1 MFKKRKNVRKII
13 IILIALITVLGC
25 YIKFNKVTKDMYA
38 PTLKNVNAEE
48 SVGLGHGTI
57 NPIYKP
63 EWEKIKS
70 SFSASEGT
78 LTVTVKGSAY
88 QSQNIDANTD
98 INYASDV
105 ESQLKA
111 KDVTVFIDGVDV
123 TNTTIPAVNVNA
135 NSNITQPTVEVGGGT
150 KNQNATSQKNEIT
163 YTIRLSNLKEAIR
176 VSGKS
181 YTEWSGNIALKLAGR
196 GQDSSTYNANIL
208 TDEYGNQNMMEK
220 DTKGTWV
227 NVEIKDTKTDHNTD
241 NTMFADYQ
249 NPEIRYEYSTGNINY
264 SDKTLTVEFSIADKY
279 FSSTKLLKDDGNGNK
294 VVNQEEVNK
303 IQIALK
309 DEPDSQIN
317 GVVTKKIT
325 NVTEIKEER
334 DGKTVTV
341 GYKFTLVI
349 GGLQQ
354 KTKEG
359 TYRDYSGPM
368 SIQFPSSLAEDKSG
382 NTSNGKTITIGISD
396 PSKPTDPGEK
406 VVDVVNPVWEAKNVR
421 KIIDSTTGKMK
432 VSMDL
437 YGTDKYYQGNS
448 LTADKVQLW
457 VDGVNV
463 TASGSSTDIVK
474 SLTKV
479 KDLSENGLN
488 YGIHYKLEIAGLEES
503 NSKFNE
509 QRSKY
514 ATNTASGRVYREYS
528 GEMKVRIP
536 ENTLV
541 DQSNN
546 KNEALEVA
554 LNKIDTLKPEIIKVS
569 STKNT
574 TSGKETFVFDVVDK
588 NLKTTGLGTTV
599 AEANANKSKVT
610 VYVDGEVASSVTK
623 NYVQV
628 EALKATINGN
638 SKTVG
643 YRYTLELTNFP
654 KTRSSINY
662 DREYTD
668 WSGNVSIKFGAGIVT
683 DAGGTATDS
692 SGNAITI
699 EKNENVET
707 ELQGDFIDVV
717 KPDITYKYVEDATNT
732 TKSDI
737 NKTDK
742 TFTMVF
748 DITDKFYDETKSK
761 ALSIGDLTIKI
772 DNKDVDWTKVTKSLS
787 STNITNTVKVTENGV
802 VKSVTKVIG
811 KRYILKLSNLEQ
823 LQVKQGDKYLD
834 YSGVVTVVVPAS
846 KMVDTSNNANVAKT
860 ITSGINIPGGTG
872 TGKVVDVVDPLFE
885 KVSSSANAI
894 NKTVTLNFK
903 VTDKYFSTSTLTK
916 DNIQIFVNG
925 TETKTGLGINL
936 TSTKKEEERTV
947 NNVTSTVQYGIDY
960 TLTVTN
966 FASDVKQVKVVI
978 PQGVAKD
985 QSGNGNKKTEFILYN
1000 TLINTSKEE
1009 TASSGFL
1016 GSASSTNSKVKSIQ
1030 RQNIDSITF
1039 MDNIPDNIGYDAS
1052 LRNYKKD
1059 TAWDVSAQQDKSILA
1074 WYDTNA
1080 NGSLKVYIGSNS
1092 EIFANQDSTNLFA
1105 YIGYAEIC
1113 TSTDTINN
1121 LNLLNVTS
1129 VTKMYRMFRYTG
1141 YRSMTKLEL
1150 GNGFNTSNVENMSG
1164 MFEQT
1169 GYKAMTTLNLGGN
1182 FITNNVTDMSYM
1194 FNNCGHDKLGSL
1206 DLGGKFNT
1214 IKVRFMQGMFN
1225 STGWELMQ
1233 TLKLG
1238 DEFDTGNVEN
1248 MASMFCQTGRKALT
1262 ALNLGTK
1269 FKTYKVTNMSNMFN
1283 WIQKIEKLDLGG
1295 EFDTSLVTNME
1306 GMFWGTGYSG
1316 MTSFNL
1322 GDKFN
1327 TSSVTN
1333 MKSMFYDFA
1342 GTKLTTLDLGD
1353 KFYTTAV
1360 TDMTNMFY
1368 KTGSSAMTT
1377 IDLGPAFTKIASA
1390 NSGMFDNTGKSGAVT
1405 IYASEQ
1411 IYLDKNNFKTDTNA
1425 TTSAIEYTRGTINPK
1440 YRTEW
1445 TKEASELTIDNNN
1458 INNSKITVTLRGSTN
1473 PDAGIDHKSDV
1484 TSVLTANDVQVFI
1497 DGEEAT
1503 GITKS
1508 LSNAEAVT
1516 NTVTQANDVRQVLTL
1531 SGLNQGRVNG
1541 KSFQEW
1547 SGNITLKI
1555 NKKTLKDVYDN
1566 RNLSA
1571 IDTSG
1576 TMKEITISD
1585 DKKDKNESGTMFIDS
1600 IKPEFTYR
1608 ASDTKI
1614 IHGGK
1619 EEKVEITFDV
1629 IDKYFDAT
1637 YKNSASTALK
1647 KSDGTY
1653 DASKITVGIDD
1664 YDKTELNKA
1673 ITKKLEKVQDLTGTV
1688 NGTANTKVGERLKLT
1703 ITGLD
1708 SKDANGVGDGFKY
1721 SGYMTLAFK
1730 AGAIYD
1736 KSGNTNA
1743 GKTITIGRNEPGGSD
1758 TDKEV
1763 VDVVDP
1769 VWSLANADMNGGVV
1783 KIRIK
1788 DKFLIK
1794 DRSIFN
1800 VTADKIKVLA
1810 NGVESS
1816 EIGKRLSGPVEIV
1829 KDQEYEYTLALTNI
1843 TPEGGG
1849 YTEFTPT
1856 ETIVGG
1862 KAKYRN
1868 ENGGDISLEIEA
1880 GIVTDAYQ
1888 NSSNKQTLEVG
1899 NIDGTGPEVY
1909 DVQKTQ
1915 DEVNGKETIIFNV
1928 TDKNYYPDD
1937 TIALN
1942 ELSVLVDGK
1951 NVENEVTKKITKT
1964 VPIKTILDGEVKTV
1978 GHQYTVEIS
1987 SIVETDAEFKA
1998 SGRDYREL
2006 SGTLQ
2011 LKIAENASK
2020 DIKGNTIN
2028 PDTTTISDF
2037 VDFIKPEVRY
2047 KYSNSDID
2055 YDGKTFK
2062 MEFDIV
2068 DKYLSSI
2075 TLNDVSQL
2083 KILIDGEE
2091 PNWDSTGVHGVTKNL
2106 TYTETKA
2113 TINGQSKTVGRHYT
2127 LKLSHLEQLEK
2138 LAGKDTMDYSGIITV
2153 AIPGD
2158 VAKDTTNHKNAGT
2171 TITSGI
2177 NILSGETT
2185 TDGKVVDVVD
2195 PIWERVS
2202 STASAVNQTA
2212 TITVKGTDKYFK
2224 SSNLTAND
2232 IKVFVNGA
2240 EVTTNINKSITDA
2253 KQPVYASDG
2262 ITKIGESYTVS
2273 LSGSG
2278 LAKDANQI
2286 KIQIQPNTITDNS
2299 GNTNKPTELLVF
2311 NTLRKTDT
2319 ETKATSGFLGSAS
2332 STNSK
2337 IKAIQRQNIDNITF
2351 MDNIPS
2357 SIYDKS
2363 AKKIVNEDTTWDV
2376 SAMQDKSILAWYTT
2390 NSNGSLK
2397 VYIGSDNEIFGNY
2410 NSSYL
2415 FAYIGYSRKCT
2426 SQNTISNLNLLNTNS
2441 VTNMEAVFRDTGY
2454 QSMKSLN
2461 LGDNFITSNATTMS
2475 HIFFETGYNAMTTLN
2490 LGTNFDT
2497 SKVTNMDS
2505 VFNCTGIKA
2514 LTTLDLGT
2522 KFDTS
2527 KVTNMRRMFQAT
2539 GAMNMTSLKL
2549 GKTFITKNV
2558 TNMERM
2564 FMLTGYA
2571 KMPTLD
2577 LGEEFDTSKVTT
2589 MELMFGM
2596 TGYNAM
2602 QSLDL
2607 KDKFNTKNVT
2617 NMNYMFWKTG
2627 YTAMKTL
2634 NLGSNFDT
2642 SNVTSMRSMFMETGY
2657 TEMESLDLGDK
2668 FNVDKVEEMY
2678 SMFKNTGYSK
2688 LTLLDLGPMFRR
2700 IPSGYVSQTT
2710 DMLPDL
2716 STNKDV
2722 KTNIPAHNGY
2732 DGMFDGTGKT
2742 KEIKIQASE
2751 QIYFDRNNF
2760 KLNTD
2765 ATSSTINYT
2774 RGTIN
2779 PKYRTE
2785 WIKEASELTIDNSN
2799 LKNSKITVTLRGRTN
2814 AEAGKDFTS
2823 NVTSSLTADKIHVY
2837 FDGVESETVTKSIAT
2852 ATTIKNATTGA
2863 NDVTQVLTISGLDD
2877 VRKDGKTYTEWS
2889 GNISLKIDK
2898 KTLKDDTYSNQNLSA
2913 IDTSG
2918 TMTDIVI
2925 KEAENIEANK
2935 TGTMFIDSIRPE
2947 FTYVYSNTDID
2958 KENKSVT
2965 VDFSVSDKYFNKSTL
2980 LDKVND
2986 IVVKLT
2992 DTDPETTIPNNKIQK
3007 ELTKIDDI
3015 EDTINGNTVTVG
3027 EKYRLVITGLQQQTA
3042 DGKYRDYSGPISISI
3057 PAGVATDK
3065 SGNSNVEKVI
3075 SIGVNEPGGSKSD
3088 EKIVDVVDP
3097 LWKAENINIDHTNK
3111 VVTVDLIGTDKYLD
3125 GTNSKLTTDNIKVYV
3140 DNEEVTTKNNV
3151 VKSLSPVE
3159 KLTETRDGKS
3169 VQYGV
3174 KYTLTLSNWEEA
3186 TKQTAKNKEFFEWS
3200 GTTKITIAEGT
3211 LRDLPQEDLPDTVAK
3226 KYNTSKEQ
3234 TFELGYVDFIKPKI
3248 EKVSSTK
3255 NASAKTETFE
3265 FNVIDKYLDTSDL
3278 VTTGEISVYVD
3289 GELVPTS
3296 QITRTLTKESD
3307 INGTVNGTTK
3317 VVGHKYKLVL
3327 SNLEQARKT
3336 INYDREY
3343 SDWSGNFSIKVAEGA
3358 VKDTNTPTPNKND
3371 ETTIDGDFVDFIK
3384 PNVTYKYA
3392 EGNIDYTNKTFTM
3405 VFDITDKHY
3414 ASSSLTLDDL
3424 TIKVDGETPNW
3435 DNTGVHGVVK
3445 ELTSTELKN
3454 NVNGTSK
3461 TIGKRYTLKLSHLEQ
3476 LEKLAGK
3483 ETMDYSGVI
3492 TVAIPADKVA
3502 DTSNNK
3508 NNAATITSGIEF
3520 KGESGYGDIKAPSNN
3535 TIMAIGGNASGSGVS
3550 GEYAGMKVYSASISN
3565 ENGVISS
3572 YDATNNTG
3580 NGHSNSATTWKDLT
3594 GSNNGTI
3601 NGATWESDYL
3611 SFDGTN
3617 DWVSLGKMSLTK
3629 QATLELTLS
3638 IDSIQ
3643 SGNKYVL
3650 NNFESGGV
3658 GIFLSNGY
3666 PVFQVY
3672 SSSQNKYINIKAP
3685 SALTVGEKTNIKG
3698 IYDGNQIYLYIN
3710 GQPVKGTVVDVVDP
3724 IWEKV
3729 SSSVKIKDQT
3739 ATIVAKG
3746 TDKFFASSNLTADKI
3761 KLVIDDKEITEGVDI
3776 KVGTSTPVYTEDG
3789 TTRIGDQYTITVS
3802 GSGLNF
3808 TTSQVKIRIGT
3819 NTITDNSGNTNKTTD
3834 LILFTT
3840 LKETNTETEATSAF
3854 LGNDTIERQNI
3865 ENVTFV
3871 DNIPSSVYDVSAK
3884 EFKDATAWDVSAA
3897 QDKSII
3903 AWYTKNA
3910 NESIKVYIGSEDEIF
3925 GNTDSSYLFSYIG
3938 YSSKCTATETITNI
3952 NLLNVGNVDNMARMF
3967 RNTGY
3972 NAMTNLDLGDNF
3984 DTSNVT
3990 NMSYMFA
3997 GTGSK
4002 KMTTFNLG
4010 NAFNTSEVTDMSYM
4024 FNETGK
4030 TAMQALNLVDGFDTI
4045 KVTNMSHMFD
4055 STGYTAMKTLNLGSA
4070 FNTSIVENMS
4080 GMFQNTGFTAM
4091 TSLDLGSKFKTSKV
4105 KDMSYMFANTG
4116 HNAMTSLKLGSEFDT
4131 TLVTNMREMF
4141 NGCGQ
4146 AELTS
4151 LDLGTKFNTKNVTDM
4166 NAMFANCGT
4175 KITKLDLGDVF
4186 YTTKVKDMYH
4196 MFYNCGS
4203 SLMTELDLGP
4213 AFTRI
4218 PNDSI
4223 TGTSKDVNG
4232 DNVPAHNGYD
4242 GMFDETGKPAEI
4254 KIQVSEQIY
4263 LNKNDFKLNT
4273 DATDSIINYTRG
4285 TINPKYRTE
4294 WIKEASALAI
4304 DKDNLENSKITVTL
4318 RGRTNAEAGKD
4329 FTSNVTSSLTAD
4341 KIHVYFDGEEATDI
4355 TKDIATAT
4363 TTKNATTGANDVLQ
4377 VITLSNLEE
4386 TLRQKGKNYKEW
4398 SGNISLKIDKKTL
4411 KDTTYNN
4418 QNLQAIDTSGTMEDI
4433 VIKEAENIS
4442 ANTTGTM
4449 FADYIRPEFT
4459 YEYSNTNIDYDKK
4472 NVTVVFDIT
4481 DKYFKESAITLDN
4494 TTIQV
4499 DGVEPDW
4506 TKVTRTFS
4514 KKKLEADQTVGDIT
4528 YKANGDIYTTI
4539 NGKQQKIGERYE
4551 LKLDGLET
4559 QNGEGYSGN
4568 VTLAFPAGALNAN
4581 GTLKNGIVDESGNL
4595 NSAKTITIGIDD
4607 PATHPEHKDP
4617 VVVDVVNPLWSYGT
4631 STINRVRNGAEA
4643 DTVDVTII
4651 GSDKYYSTN
4660 TLTTDKIKVYVDD
4673 QLESSITKNLEEITD
4688 KTILKQLATKQGL
4701 ADVDNL
4707 KFVGYKLT
4715 LGNFGKINGVT
4726 KVVIDAGTIEDESG
4740 NKNIETSIPV
4750 GNPEWVENGD
4760 DSENPIY
4767 PAFRNNIVDFIKPV
4781 IKYTYSAVEGATNPD
4796 IDYEAKTLTV
4806 KFTVTDKYIRE
4817 DSIMNADGTLNAN
4830 NIRIKVAGTDLTE
4843 QLHTTVTSQPLT
4855 DGTGTEYTFV
4865 VSNFELVYDEAN
4877 KYQDYSGAVDFVFT
4891 AEKVDDTSGNKNSAT
4906 TITLDYDDGDD
4917 PDNPVIVDVIDPLVE
4932 RTADKLSALN
4942 ANGVI
4947 NRDITNETGTVSLRI
4962 RISDKYLD
4970 QALLQNAVN
4979 VQKMKVKVVKPDGEI
4994 VYPET
4999 ITKQVSQ
5006 VSKQATSVI
5015 YQIVLGVFG
5024 DNEGVTSVIIPEGVV
5039 IDKYGNKNKETE
5051 VLVGNATWTESG
5063 DSKGEYTAF
5072 RNSIVDFTRPVWEYS
5087 TSSITR
5093 DRNGETGTVTVKI
5106 LGRDKY
5112 YLKDTL
5118 TEDKILV
5125 YVDNSK
5131 NPSRPV
5137 STITKQ
5143 LTKIT
5148 DSAELDGA
5156 DTGYLLT
5163 LGNFETH
5170 DGAVKISIADNTIK
5184 DTSGNGNKITEFSV
5198 GNKNWVETDI
5208 SDNADNPKYT
5218 AFRNSIVDFIKPTIR
5233 YQYSEGTNPVIDR
5246 DKKQV
5251 KITFDA
5257 VDTNFLESDILSAD
5271 DIKQILVDDYD
5282 VTETITKELT
5292 SSDITDGS
5300 GNGIR
5305 YTLTLS
5311 NFEIDSNLENEI
5323 FRRHSGKIEFV
5334 IGANMVRDTSGNA
5347 NIETKIVVDN
5357 DNGDDSDNYI
5367 RVDFIKPKLFY
5378 KEKFISWAKRYATV
5392 TISGTDRFYDL
5403 NTKLTAN
5410 DITIYTLN
5418 RNGEYVQRNDFN
5430 VEVTPV
5436 KNEYGYDFVVKLNNF
5451 EEEFRQLKI
5460 SIPAGKIGDLD
5471 GNTNEAKDIFVD
5483 LDNKKPVW
5491 KYISTDTSE
5500 FETKGKISFTVK
5512 GQDTFL
5518 DLSKSNLAISN
5529 VNILKD
5535 GTDLTNVD
5543 NITVNYLGADD
5554 TEVSKT
5560 YRIDVTGLT
5569 EIGAYSLVI
5578 EKATLVDEF
5587 NNESATTTISFSK
5600 SAISSNTDNYTAVTY
5615 YASPDL
5621 EQVHQAYVHEL
5632 MSVNETGT
5640 NGQSTTYR
5648 ASSIGEIYNNGNNT
5662 LFAEPFK
5669 YRNGT
5674 QQAYSFKGWAEANE
5688 KGFSADDATIYNLY
5702 EEIPNTVTHLNAI
5715 WQQATVVF
5723 VSKSGDNS
5731 NDGKSPDT
5739 PVKDLKTA
5747 YSKLNTNGTASTDI
5761 IVIMDKIE
5769 WNSSDTL
5776 TGNATI
5782 TNLYAGVDYRAEND
5796 AELKISSNMN
5806 INGDITFDNIK
5817 LYSDS
5822 TKVSDGSDYLAKGD
5836 YSNVLV
5842 TNYGD
5847 VILGRGISTPDGK
5860 YTFGAVVGGNYKD
5873 ETTKNTIGIHTVIAE
5888 AGKYNDI
5895 IIGSSLNTPTTSRK
5909 YVSHQVI
5916 LGTMK
5921 ESAISRN
5928 EKLTI
5933 TGYLSM
5939 GELEDRCYP
5948 YNRDG
5953 SQDTTLGYTR
5963 YYAIAKVYSV
5973 LFTGE
5978 NKFNKASEDA
5988 SIYMRSINGFDDGK
6002 IEFDMYG
6009 GNITGSIYG
6018 GARMAT
6024 TKDKTNPAQPDANM
6038 LNFYGGQIAGDIFGH
6053 GDSDTSTGNSII
6065 NLQGRVDITGN
6076 IFGGS
6081 NTATVAQGKV
6091 TGDTNVTV
6099 DSSITIK
6106 GNIYGGSKGVIEN
6119 TTINLN
6125 TGLITGSTYVNL
6137 NAGTVQGDIF
6147 GGGYNS
6153 GATSTSNVTINNG
6166 NVTGSIYGGAY
6177 QNQVRSAER
6186 VKLYGGT
6193 VNNIYGGN
6201 VLTSVSQLNSDNS
6214 SDNVTITIG
6223 STDKTTTPTV
6233 NGTIFGNGKTNRAGT
6248 VEIQLIK
6255 CSTVP
6260 TVYGGS
6266 EGSGIT
6272 NETNIY
6278 LKGMTVGTVYGSSK
6292 DAGTTASSYIFLQS
6306 GTATDVYGGGY
6317 GGNTTTSNVKLQG
6330 SATVKNIYGGA
6341 NTEGSVTTSNVDLTS
6356 GNITNAFGGGNRVGT
6371 TNTNITLNGV
6381 RIESIHGG
6389 SKWNGVTQNTNV
6401 VLNSG
6406 RVEYVYGAG
6415 YDIGATN
6422 TTVTQNGAT
6431 AINIYGGCEGVTI
6444 NNTPET
6450 TNSVVNIKNAYVKN
6464 VYGGNMGRGTV
6475 KYATINVS
6483 GNSTISGNI
6492 FGGGYQSNIGK
6503 SGAEGSATINITGG
6517 TFYND
6522 IVGGSER
6529 GVVYGTTNINIGKET
6544 VADTSLQGARIIISG
6559 NVYGAGD
6566 AINKN
6571 YSENSVVGSTKI
6583 NMFNSTSS
6591 PITFE
6596 NSIFGAGNG
6605 ANYQAKNSKDE
6616 SIVKIKGFGS
6626 SADSYKMTSIERTGK
6641 VYIQSSYLEL
6651 TGAQNE
6657 YNLYKNTSYT
6667 LNRITNGLALL
6678 DNSTLYTQRG
6688 FNMVGGFES
6697 LISTGDDSTTKETAT
6712 IANDTVTRNVDNRIY
6727 TFEGVNLIFATQEG
6741 DLADKYNEDIWGDVN
6756 GMAFFGMYRLDR
6768 KTGKKEYDIYDPDI
6782 KKATATNMFAN
6793 GTYIEGR
6800 HKANHDYTVDGFYTN
6815 VDAGTG
6821 IVPQVIDVI
6830 DHGTYYDWIIG
6841 ADIVNYSTSLIASTY
6856 STYSMAD
6863 LDLNFKQFVDNVSY
6877 NGTTF
6882 TVDRVSTNAFD
6893 KDTSLVNKLT
6903 IPTYSENAN
6912 NTFALTMQTSSSGWL
6927 KAGTTNLYT
6936 DSYGSFDGDKVYKAD
6951 NSADAGNLRFKLFNS
6966 INVSDTKDLGY
6977 VNIVL
6982 TGKARTG
6989 EDATTG
6995 KVFKV
7000 VIAVNIQ
7007 SLYEEQDNNYV
7018 PRFTDTIDVESTYT
7032 TDSTVA
7038 MTYTLYRT
7046 GLEEQADV
7054 YTSGDYRVL
7063 SSTTPLPKGTKVTL
7077 RDYGQGDDVNKVYY
7091 YQVASDTDYDATD
7104 NTSGST
7110 RYLYNLSKFTDIG
7123 GTASSAKY
7131 ANENSKYYHAGADE
7145 EGKGYALEKYDV
7157 SIDFMDSNLDT
7168 NKLAQETYLELR
7180 DSSGT
7185 KKLGNGDKTI
7195 QYNLYN
7201 QKAVMSEAVV
7211 TDSGK
7216 TSYSVF
7222 ENLTIPFT
7230 FDSSLLEQKTS
7241 NGTNIQDTKYYNK
7254 KTGIA
7259 IELVDEQGER
7269 IKAPDVQNLKL
7280 TDNSDSKY
7288 YTSGADGVIRVP
7300 LSDGCAKIKNSYSL
7314 SMSQV
7319 SVPAGQYIARIYFFA
7334 SDDGEHFGGEVTEV
7348 KELYITFIN
7357 KKLGLAG
7364 LESVDGSRIIN
7375 KNTCENLDGGKGLDL
7390 TVKIGS
7396 PTNDTNI
7403 RVELYKRNATY
7414 TTAEDGTTTYNGISY
7429 TPVDLK
7435 DYLKDLNGTE
7445 WKTPEDYEGQGLIT
7459 EDGCTE
7465 YMVMEKKQH
7474 QTPSQGEN
7482 IETIDFE
7489 KAIKEGISTGE
7500 YKLVFK
7506 AYYNNTLIQ
7515 TIRKTFIVVP

>member
-48 SVGLGHGTI
+48 NVGLGHGTI

-150 KNQNATSQKNEIT
+150 KNQNTTSQKNEIT
-163 YTIRLSNLKEAIR
+163 YTIRLSNLKEAVR

-196 GQDSSTYNANIL
+196 GKDSSTYNANIL
-208 TDEYGNQNMMEK
+208 TDEYGNQSMMEK
-220 DTKGTWV
+220 DTNGTWV

-325 NVTEIKEER
+325 NVTELTEER

-359 TYRDYSGPM
+359 TYRDYSGPI

-382 NTSNGKTITIGISD
+382 NTSKGKTITIGISD
-396 PSKPTDPGEK
+396 PSKPTDPGET
-406 VVDVVNPVWEAKNVR
+406 VVDVVNPVWEAKNIK
-421 KIIDSTTGKMK
+421 KIIDNSTGKMN

-437 YGTDKYYQGNS
+437 YGTDKYYKENS

-463 TASGSSTDIVK
+463 TASENTTEIVK

-488 YGIHYKLEIAGLEES
+488 YGIHYKLEISGLEETD
-503 NSKFNE
+503 NKFNE

-536 ENTLV
+536 ENTII
-541 DQSNN
+541 DNSSN

-610 VYVDGEVASSVTK
+610 VYVDGEEASSVTK
-623 NYVQV
+623 NYVKV
-628 EALKATINGN
+628 EELKATINGN

-654 KTRSSINY
+654 KTRSLIDY

-683 DAGGTATDS
+683 DEGGTATDS

-717 KPDITYKYVEDATNT
+717 KPDITYKYVEDATNP

-748 DITDKFYDETKSK
+748 DMTDKFYDETKSK
-761 ALSIGDLTIKI
+761 VLSIDDLIIKI
-772 DNKDVDWTKVTKSLS
+772 DNKDVDWTKVSKSLS
-787 STNITNTVKVTENGV
+787 SINITNTVKITENGV

-811 KRYILKLSNLEQ
+811 KRYTLKLSDLEQ

-834 YSGVVTVVVPAS
+834 YSGVVTVVVPAN
-846 KMVDTSNNANVAKT
+846 KMVDTSNNTNVAKT

-885 KVSSSANAI
+885 KVSSSANSI
-894 NKTVTLNFK
+894 NKTATLNFK

-916 DNIQIFVNG
+916 DNIQIFING
-925 TETKTGLGINL
+925 AETKSGLEVSL
-936 TSTKKEEERTV
+936 TREDKQEERTV
-947 NNVTSTVQYGIDY
+947 NNVTSTVTYGIDY

-985 QSGNGNKKTEFILYN
+985 QSENGNKKTEFILYN
-1000 TLINTSKEE
+1000 TLINTSQEE
-1009 TASSGFL
+1009 NANSGFL
-1016 GSASSTNSKVKSIQ
+1016 GSASSTNNKVKSIQ

-1052 LRNYKKD
+1052 LRDYKKD

-1074 WYDTNA
+1074 WYDTNE
-1080 NGSLKVYIGSNS
+1080 NGSLKVYIGSDS
-1092 EIFANQDSTNLFA
+1092 EIFANQNSTNLFA

-1121 LNLLNVTS
+1121 LNLLNVIS
-1129 VTKMYRMFRYTG
+1129 VTNMSKMFRYTG
-1141 YRSMTKLEL
+1141 YRAMTKLEL

-1169 GYKAMTTLNLGGN
+1169 GYVAMIALNLGEN

-1194 FNNCGHDKLGSL
+1194 FSNCGHDKLGSL
-1206 DLGGKFNT
+1206 DLGNNFNTAGVLYMQDMFRATGRESMETLNLGGKFDTSSAKNMEAMFKET
-1214 IKVRFMQGMFN
+1214 GYTLMKSLDLKGLFKTGSVTNMQMMFDR
-1225 STGWELMQ
+1225 TGYQ
-1233 TLKLG
+1233 KL
-1238 DEFDTGNVEN
+1238 E
-1248 MASMFCQTGRKALT
+1248 S
-1262 ALNLGTK
+1262 LNLGTE
-1269 FKTYKVTNMSNMFN
+1269 FNTSAVTNMNYMF
-1283 WIQKIEKLDLGG
+1283 QMTGHEQM
-1295 EFDTSLVTNME
+1295 TSL
-1306 GMFWGTGYSG
+1306 
-1316 MTSFNL
+1316 NL

-1327 TSSVTN
+1327 TSNVTE
-1333 MKSMFYDFA
+1333 MKSMFNET
-1342 GTKLTTLDLGD
+1342 GNNKLTSLDLGD
-1353 KFYTTAV
+1353 QFYTAKV
-1360 TDMTNMFY
+1360 TSMTNMFKY
-1368 KTGSSAMTT
+1368 TGNQALLTL
-1377 IDLGPAFTKIASA
+1377 DLGPAFSKIAA
-1390 NSGMFDNTGKSGAVT
+1390 DNTYMFVNTGKWAKLV

-1411 IYLDKNNFKTDTNA
+1411 IYLDRNNFKLDTTA

-1445 TKEASELTIDNNN
+1445 TKEASTLTIDNNN
-1458 INNSKITVTLRGSTN
+1458 INKSKITVTLRGSTN
-1473 PDAGIDHKSDV
+1473 PEAGIDHKSDV

-1555 NKKTLKDVYDN
+1555 NKKTLKDIYDN

-1614 IHGGK
+1614 THGGK

-1653 DASKITVGIDD
+1653 DGSKITVGIDD
-1664 YDKTELNKA
+1664 YDKTELNNA

-1708 SKDANGVGDGFKY
+1708 SKDADGVGDGFKY
-1721 SGYMTLAFK
+1721 SGYMTLAFN

-1743 GKTITIGRNEPGGSD
+1743 GKTITIGRNDPGGSD

-1794 DRSIFN
+1794 DQSIFN

-1862 KAKYRN
+1862 TAKYRN

-1942 ELSVLVDGK
+1942 ELSVLVDEK
-1951 NVENEVTKKITKT
+1951 NVENEVTKKITKI

-2011 LKIAENASK
+2011 LKIAEDASK
-2020 DIKGNTIN
+2020 DTKGNTIN

-2047 KYSNSDID
+2047 KYSESDID
-2055 YDGKTFK
+2055 YAGKSFT

-2262 ITKIGESYTVS
+2262 ITKIGESYTIS

-2299 GNTNKPTELLVF
+2299 NRTNKATDLLVF
-2311 NTLRKTDT
+2311 NALRKTDT
-2319 ETKATSGFLGSAS
+2319 ETEATSGFLGSAS

-2390 NSNGSLK
+2390 NANGSLK

-2441 VTNMEAVFRDTGY
+2441 VTNMEAMFRDTGY

-2475 HIFFETGYNAMTTLN
+2475 HMFFETGYNAMTTLN

-2505 VFNCTGIKA
+2505 VFNCTGIEA

-2564 FMLTGYA
+2564 FMLTGYV

-2700 IPSGYVSQTT
+2700 IPSGYVSKTT

-2716 STNKDV
+2716 STNKEV

-2732 DGMFDGTGKT
+2732 DGMFDGTGKAG
-2742 KEIKIQASE
+2742 EIKIQASE
-2751 QIYFDRNNF
+2751 QIYFDRKNF

-2765 ATSSTINYT
+2765 ATSSTIKYEN
-2774 RGTIN
+2774 GTIN

-2785 WIKEASELTIDNSN
+2785 WVKEASELTIDNSN

-2877 VRKDGKTYTEWS
+2877 ARKDGKTYTEWS

-2898 KTLKDDTYSNQNLSA
+2898 KTLKDDTYNNQNLSA

-2947 FTYVYSNTDID
+2947 FTYIYSNTDID

-3065 SGNSNVEKVI
+3065 SGNSNVAKVI

-3226 KYNTSKEQ
+3226 KYNTSKAQ
-3234 TFELGYVDFIKPKI
+3234 TFELGHVDFIKPKI

-3278 VTTGEISVYVD
+3278 VTTDEISVYVD

-3296 QITRTLTKESD
+3296 QIKRTLTKESE
-3307 INGTVNGTTK
+3307 ISGTVNGTDK
-3317 VVGHKYKLVL
+3317 IIGHKYKLVL
-3327 SNLEQARKT
+3327 SDLEQVRKS

-3384 PNVTYKYA
+3384 PNVTYKYSTSD
-3392 EGNIDYTNKTFTM
+3392 IDYGNKTFTM

-3414 ASSSLTLDDL
+3414 ASSSLTLNDL

-3445 ELTSTELKN
+3445 ELTSTELEN
-3454 NVNGTSK
+3454 NVNGASK
-3461 TIGKRYTLKLSHLEQ
+3461 VIGKRYTLKLSHLEQ
-3476 LEKLAGK
+3476 LEKLVGK

-3492 TVAIPADKVA
+3492 TVAIPADKVV

-3508 NNAATITSGIEF
+3508 NNAVTITSGIDI
-3520 KGESGYGDIKAPSNN
+3520 KGEEVTGD
-3535 TIMAIGGNASGSGVS
+3535 
-3550 GEYAGMKVYSASISN
+3550 
-3565 ENGVISS
+3565 
-3572 YDATNNTG
+3572 
-3580 NGHSNSATTWKDLT
+3580 
-3594 GSNNGTI
+3594 
-3601 NGATWESDYL
+3601 
-3611 SFDGTN
+3611 
-3617 DWVSLGKMSLTK
+3617 
-3629 QATLELTLS
+3629 
-3638 IDSIQ
+3638 
-3643 SGNKYVL
+3643 
-3650 NNFESGGV
+3650 
-3658 GIFLSNGY
+3658 
-3666 PVFQVY
+3666 
-3672 SSSQNKYINIKAP
+3672 
-3685 SALTVGEKTNIKG
+3685 
-3698 IYDGNQIYLYIN
+3698 
-3710 GQPVKGTVVDVVDP
+3710 GTVVDVVDP
-3724 IWEKV
+3724 ILEKV
-3729 SSSVKIKDQT
+3729 SSSVKIKEQK
-3739 ATIVAKG
+3739 ATIVVKG
-3746 TDKFFASSNLTADKI
+3746 TDKFFANSQLTSDKI
-3761 KLVIDDKEITEGVDI
+3761 KLVIDEKVVTEGVDI
-3776 KVGTSTPVYTEDG
+3776 QVGTSTPVYTEDG
-3789 TTRIGDQYTITVS
+3789 TTRIGDQYTITIS
-3802 GSGLNF
+3802 GSGLNLK
-3808 TTSQVKIRIGT
+3808 TNQVKIRIEP
-3819 NTITDNSGNTNKTTD
+3819 NAITDNSGNTNKTTD

-3840 LKETNTETEATSAF
+3840 LKETNTETEANSPF
-3854 LGNDTIERQNI
+3854 LGNDKIERQNI
-3865 ENVTFV
+3865 DNVTFI
-3871 DNIPSSVYDVSAK
+3871 DNIPASIYDVSAK
-3884 EFKDATAWDVSAA
+3884 EYKDATAWDVSTA
-3897 QDKSII
+3897 QDKSIL
-3903 AWYTKNA
+3903 AWYTT
-3910 NESIKVYIGSEDEIF
+3910 NENGSVKVYIGSNDQIF
-3925 GNTDSSYLFSYIG
+3925 GNVDSSYLFNNIG
-3938 YSSKCTATETITNI
+3938 SSELCTSTETITNI
-3952 NLLNVGNVDNMARMF
+3952 NLLNVGNVENMTKMF

-3972 NAMTNLDLGDNF
+3972 NAMTSLNLGDNFDTSSVTDMQGMFENTGYLAMKTILLGNNFDTCKVENMSTMFQGTGYTAMSALNLEGKFDTSKVTNMSYMFKDTGYTAMTAFDLGTGFNTKEVTNMQEMFAECGYKLMETLNLGNEFNTSKVQNMYGMFYRTGREKLQSLDLGKKF

-3990 NMSYMFA
+3990 NMKS
-3997 GTGSK
+3997 
-4002 KMTTFNLG
+4002 
-4010 NAFNTSEVTDMSYM
+4010 M
-4024 FNETGK
+4024 FNETGY
-4030 TAMQALNLVDGFDTI
+4030 TSMTSLNLGENFNTS
-4045 KVTNMSHMFD
+4045 KVENMFRMFFNA
-4055 STGYTAMKTLNLGSA
+4055 GYTAL
-4070 FNTSIVENMS
+4070 
-4080 GMFQNTGFTAM
+4080 
-4091 TSLDLGSKFKTSKV
+4091 
-4105 KDMSYMFANTG
+4105 
-4116 HNAMTSLKLGSEFDT
+4116 
-4131 TLVTNMREMF
+4131 
-4141 NGCGQ
+4141 
-4146 AELTS
+4146 
-4151 LDLGTKFNTKNVTDM
+4151 
-4166 NAMFANCGT
+4166 
-4175 KITKLDLGDVF
+4175 TKLDLGDKF
-4186 YTTKVKDMYH
+4186 FTTAVTEMGE
-4196 MFYNCGS
+4196 MFYQTGIAA
-4203 SLMTELDLGP
+4203 MTTLDLGP
-4213 AFTRI
+4213 AFTKI
-4218 PNDSI
+4218 ADSNTNI
-4223 TGTSKDVNG
+4223 FTRTGRNG
-4232 DNVPAHNGYD
+4232 ELTIY
-4242 GMFDETGKPAEI
+4242 
-4254 KIQVSEQIY
+4254 VSEQIY
-4263 LNKNDFKLNT
+4263 LDKIDFKLNT
-4273 DATDSIINYTRG
+4273 DATDSIINCTRG
-4285 TINPKYRTE
+4285 TITPKYRTE
-4294 WIKEASALAI
+4294 WVKEASALAI

-4329 FTSNVTSSLTAD
+4329 FTSNVESSLKAENL
-4341 KIHVYFDGEEATDI
+4341 HVYFDGEEATDI

-4433 VIKEAENIS
+4433 VIKETENIS

-4506 TKVTRTFS
+4506 TKVTRTYG
-4514 KKKLEADQTVGDIT
+4514 KKTLDADQTVGDIT

-4581 GTLKNGIVDESGNL
+4581 GTLKNGIVDNSGNL

-4631 STINRVRNGAEA
+4631 SAINRVRNGAEA

-4715 LGNFGKINGVT
+4715 LGNFGKINGFT
-4726 KVVIDAGTIEDESG
+4726 KVVIDAGTIADESG
-4740 NKNIETSIPV
+4740 NKNIETPILV
-4750 GNPEWVENGD
+4750 GNPEWVEVD
-4760 DSENPIY
+4760 DNSTNPIY
-4767 PAFRNNIVDFIKPV
+4767 PAFKNNIVDFIKPV

-4817 DSIMNADGTLNAN
+4817 DSIMNADGTLNAD

-5006 VSKQATSVI
+5006 VSKQATSVV

-5251 KITFDA
+5251 KITFDV

-5367 RVDFIKPKLFY
+5367 RADFIKPKLFY

-5392 TISGTDRFYDL
+5392 TISGTDRFYDF
-5403 NTKLTAN
+5403 NTKLTAD
-5410 DITIYTLN
+5410 DITIYALN

-5460 SIPAGKIGDLD
+5460 SIPAGKLSDKD

-5529 VNILKD
+5529 INILKD

-5669 YRNGT
+5669 YRNGN
-5674 QQAYSFKGWAEANE
+5674 QQAYSFKGWAEADE

-5715 WQQATVVF
+5715 WQQATVIF

-5747 YSKLNTNGTASTDI
+5747 YSKLNTNGTASTNI

-5895 IIGSSLNTPTTSRK
+5895 IIGSSLNNPTTSRK

-5953 SQDTTLGYTR
+5953 GSQDTALGYTR

-6002 IEFDMYG
+6002 IKFDMYG

-6024 TKDKTNPAQPDANM
+6024 TKDKTNPTQPDANM

-6053 GDSDTSTGNSII
+6053 GDSDSSTGNSII

-6091 TGDTNVTV
+6091 TGDTNITV
-6099 DSSITIK
+6099 NSSITIK

-6278 LKGMTVGTVYGSSK
+6278 LQGMTVGTIYGSSK

-6330 SATVKNIYGGA
+6330 SSTVQNIYGGA

-6381 RIESIHGG
+6381 RIDSIHGG

-6483 GNSTISGNI
+6483 GNSTISGNV

-6529 GVVYGTTNINIGKET
+6529 GFVYGTTNVNIGKDAVT
-6544 VADTSLQGARIIISG
+6544 DTSLQGARIIISG

-6591 PITFE
+6591 QITFE

-6641 VYIQSSYLEL
+6641 VYVQSSYLEL

-6727 TFEGVNLIFATQEG
+6727 TFEGINLIFATQEG

-6912 NTFALTMQTSSSGWL
+6912 NTFALTMQTSSTGWL
-6927 KAGTTNLYT
+6927 KSGITNLYT
-6936 DSYGSFDGDKVYKAD
+6936 DSYGSFDGDTVYRAD
-6951 NSADAGNLRFKLFNS
+6951 NSAEAGSLRFKIFNS
-6966 INVSDTKDLGY
+6966 VNVSETKDLGY

-7032 TDSTVA
+7032 TDSTVD

-7046 GLEEQADV
+7046 GLNEQADV

-7063 SSTTPLPKGTKVTL
+7063 STTTPLPKGAKVTL
-7077 RDYGQGDDVNKVYY
+7077 RDYGQGDNLNKVYY
-7091 YQVASDTDYDATD
+7091 YQVSSDTDYDATD
-7104 NTSGST
+7104 NTSGTT
-7110 RYLYNLSKFTDIG
+7110 RYLYNLSKFIEIG
-7123 GTASSAKY
+7123 GTDTSAKY
-7131 ANENSKYYHAGADE
+7131 ANENSKYYHAGADG

-7180 DSSGT
+7180 DSSGS

-7195 QYNLYN
+7195 KYNLYN
-7201 QKAVMSEAVV
+7201 QNAIMSESVV

-7230 FDSSLLEQKTS
+7230 FDSSLLEQQTS
-7241 NGTNIQDTKYYNK
+7241 NGTNIQDTKYYSK

-7269 IKAPDVQNLKL
+7269 IKAPEVQNLKL
-7280 TDNSDSKY
+7280 TDNSDLKY
-7288 YTSGADGVIRVP
+7288 YTAGADGVIRVP

-7357 KKLGLAG
+7357 KRLGLAG
-7364 LESVDGSRIIN
+7364 VESVDGTRIIN
-7375 KNTCENLDGGKGLDL
+7375 KNTCVNIDGGEGLKL
-7390 TVKIGS
+7390 KVKIGS
-7396 PTNDTNI
+7396 PTDETNI
-7403 RVELYKRNATY
+7403 RVELYKRNSTY
-7414 TTAEDGTTTYNGISY
+7414 TTAEDGTNTYNGISY

-7435 DYLKDLNGTE
+7435 DYLKSLNGTE
-7445 WKTPEDYEGQGLIT
+7445 WKKPEDYEGQGLIT

-7489 KAIKEGISTGE
+7489 KAINEGISTGE

>member
-13 IILIALITVLGC
+13 IILIALITVLGF
-25 YIKFNKVTKDMYA
+25 YIKFSKVTKDIYA
-38 PTLKNVNAEE
+38 PVLENAKAEE
-48 SVGLGHGTI
+48 NVGLNHGTI

-163 YTIRLSNLKEAIR
+163 YTIRLSNLKEAVR

-196 GQDSSTYNANIL
+196 GKDSSTYNANIL
-208 TDEYGNQNMMEK
+208 TDEYGNQSMMEK
-220 DTKGTWV
+220 DTNGTWV

-279 FSSTKLLKDDGNGNK
+279 FESTKLLKDENGQK
-294 VVNQEEVNK
+294 VVNQDEVNK

-309 DEPDSQIN
+309 DDADSQIN

-325 NVTEIKEER
+325 NVTELTEER
-334 DGKTVTV
+334 DGETVTV

-368 SIQFPSSLAEDKSG
+368 SIQFPSSLATDKSG

-396 PSKPTDPGEK
+396 PSQPTDPGET

-421 KIIDSTTGKMK
+421 KIIDSTTGKMN

-437 YGTDKYYQGNS
+437 YGTDKYYKENS

-463 TASGSSTDIVK
+463 TASESSTDIVK

-479 KDLSENGLN
+479 EDLSENGLN
-488 YGIHYKLEIAGLEES
+488 YGIHYKLEISGLEETD
-503 NSKFNE
+503 SKFNE
-509 QRSKY
+509 QRTKY
-514 ATNTASGRVYREYS
+514 ETNTLTGRVYREYS
-528 GEMKVRIP
+528 GDMKVRIP

-541 DQSNN
+541 DNSNN

-569 STKNT
+569 STKNVA
-574 TSGKETFVFDVVDK
+574 SGKETFVFDVVDK
-588 NLKTTGLGTTV
+588 YLKSTGLGTTV
-599 AEANANKSKVT
+599 AEANTNKSKVT
-610 VYVDGEVASSVTK
+610 VYVDGEEASSVTK
-623 NYVQV
+623 NYVKV
-628 EALKATINGN
+628 EELKATINGA
-638 SKTVG
+638 SKIVG

-654 KTRSSINY
+654 KTRSSIDYN
-662 DREYTD
+662 REYTD
-668 WSGNVSIKFGAGIVT
+668 WSGNVSIKFAAGIVT

-692 SGNAITI
+692 NGNAITI
-699 EKNENVET
+699 EKNENAET

-717 KPDITYKYVEDATNT
+717 KPDITYKYVEDATSDA
-732 TKSDI
+732 KSDI

-748 DITDKFYDETKSK
+748 DMTDKFYDESKST

-772 DNKDVDWTKVTKSLS
+772 DNKDVDWTKVTKALS
-787 STNITNTVKVTENGV
+787 STDIKNTVKVTENGV

-811 KRYILKLSNLEQ
+811 KRYTLQLSNLEQ

-846 KMVDTSNNANVAKT
+846 KMVDTSNNTNVAKT

-894 NKTVTLNFK
+894 NKTATLNFK

-916 DNIQIFVNG
+916 DNIQIFING
-925 TETKTGLGINL
+925 AETKSGLEVSL
-936 TSTKKEEERTV
+936 TKEDKQEERTV
-947 NNVTSTVQYGIDY
+947 NNVTSTVTYGIDY

-1000 TLINTSKEE
+1000 TLINTSQEE
-1009 TASSGFL
+1009 NANSGFL
-1016 GSASSTNSKVKSIQ
+1016 GSASSTNNKVKSIQ

-1052 LRNYKKD
+1052 LRDYKKD

-1113 TSTDTINN
+1113 TSTETINN

-1169 GYKAMTTLNLGGN
+1169 GYVAMTTLNLGGN
-1182 FITNNVTDMSYM
+1182 FITNKVTDMSYM
-1194 FNNCGHDKLGSL
+1194 FC
-1206 DLGGKFNT
+1206 
-1214 IKVRFMQGMFN
+1214 
-1225 STGWELMQ
+1225 
-1233 TLKLG
+1233 
-1238 DEFDTGNVEN
+1238 DTGY
-1248 MASMFCQTGRKALT
+1248 TALT
-1262 ALNLGTK
+1262 NL
-1269 FKTYKVTNMSNMFN
+1269 
-1283 WIQKIEKLDLGG
+1283 
-1295 EFDTSLVTNME
+1295 
-1306 GMFWGTGYSG
+1306 
-1316 MTSFNL
+1316 NL
-1322 GDKFN
+1322 GDKFDTSKVKNTNRMFAYTGCIKMTSLNLGDKFDTSKVEDMNHMFAHTGRESMTELNLGNKFN
-1327 TSSVTN
+1327 TSNVKN
-1333 MKSMFYDFA
+1333 MSWMFWA
-1342 GTKLTTLDLGD
+1342 TGNLMTSLDLGD
-1353 KFYTTAV
+1353 KFDTRNVTNMNGMFVQTGAQSMTSLNLGDKFDTSNV
-1360 TDMTNMFY
+1360 TDMSNMFAQTGYKAMTSLDLGDKFDTRNVTNMYGMFSG
-1368 KTGSSAMTT
+1368 TGSTAMTSL
-1377 IDLGPAFTKIASA
+1377 DLGPAFTKIADGNIIINNKA
-1390 NSGMFDNTGKSGAVT
+1390 EKAYLEMFENTGKTGCK

-1411 IYLDKNNFKTDTNA
+1411 IYLDKNNFKTDTTA

-1473 PDAGIDHKSDV
+1473 PEAGIDHKSDV

-1497 DGEEAT
+1497 DGEETT

-1508 LSNAEAVT
+1508 LSNAETVT

-1614 IHGGK
+1614 THGGK

-1629 IDKYFDAT
+1629 IDKYFDDT

-1653 DASKITVGIDD
+1653 DGSKIIVGIDD

-1721 SGYMTLAFK
+1721 SGYMTLAFQ

-1769 VWSLANADMNGGVV
+1769 VWSLANADMNGGMI

-1794 DRSIFN
+1794 DQSIFN
-1800 VTADKIKVLA
+1800 VTVDKIKVLA

-1816 EIGKRLSGPVEIV
+1816 EIEKRLSGPVEIV

-1862 KAKYRN
+1862 TAKYRN

-1909 DVQKTQ
+1909 EVQKTQ
-1915 DEVNGKETIIFNV
+1915 DETAGKETIIFNI

-1937 TIALN
+1937 TVELN
-1942 ELSVLVDGK
+1942 ELSVFLDGK
-1951 NVENEVTKKITKT
+1951 NVDSEVTKKILKT

-1987 SIVETDAEFKA
+1987 SIVETDSEFKS

-2011 LKIAENASK
+2011 LNIAEDASR
-2020 DIKGNTIN
+2020 DVKGNIIN
-2028 PDTTTISDF
+2028 PDTTTITDF

-2047 KYSNSDID
+2047 KYSDSDID

-2113 TINGQSKTVGRHYT
+2113 TINGQSKTVGRHYI

-2138 LAGKDTMDYSGIITV
+2138 LAGKETMDYSGIITV
-2153 AIPGD
+2153 AIPED
-2158 VAKDTTNHKNAGT
+2158 VAIDTTKHGNAGT

-2177 NILSGETT
+2177 NILAGDVT

-2202 STASAVNQTA
+2202 STANAASQTA
-2212 TITVKGTDKYFK
+2212 SITVKGTDKYFK

-2232 IKVFVNGA
+2232 IKVFVNGT
-2240 EVTTNINKSITDA
+2240 EVTANINKSITGA
-2253 KQPVYASDG
+2253 KTPEYAADG
-2262 ITKIGESYTVS
+2262 TTRIGDRYTIS

-2299 GNTNKPTELLVF
+2299 NNTNKATDLLVF

-2319 ETKATSGFLGSAS
+2319 ETTSGFLGSAS

-2337 IKAIQRQNIDNITF
+2337 VKAIQRQNIDNITF

-2376 SAMQDKSILAWYTT
+2376 SAQQDKSILAWFTT
-2390 NSNGSLK
+2390 NANGTLK

-2415 FAYIGYSRKCT
+2415 FRSVGSSDKCT
-2426 SQNTISNLNLLNTNS
+2426 STETITNIGLLNTSN
-2441 VTNMEAVFRDTGY
+2441 VTDMSSMFDMTGY
-2454 QSMKSLN
+2454 RAMTSLN
-2461 LGDNFITSNATTMS
+2461 LGN
-2475 HIFFETGYNAMTTLN
+2475 
-2490 LGTNFDT
+2490 
-2497 SKVTNMDS
+2497 
-2505 VFNCTGIKA
+2505 
-2514 LTTLDLGT
+2514 
-2522 KFDTS
+2522 
-2527 KVTNMRRMFQAT
+2527 
-2539 GAMNMTSLKL
+2539 
-2549 GKTFITKNV
+2549 
-2558 TNMERM
+2558 
-2564 FMLTGYA
+2564 
-2571 KMPTLD
+2571 
-2577 LGEEFDTSKVTT
+2577 
-2589 MELMFGM
+2589 
-2596 TGYNAM
+2596 
-2602 QSLDL
+2602 
-2607 KDKFNTKNVT
+2607 
-2617 NMNYMFWKTG
+2617 
-2627 YTAMKTL
+2627 
-2634 NLGSNFDT
+2634 NFDT
-2642 SNVTSMRSMFMETGY
+2642 SNVTNMYDMFFYTGY
-2657 TEMESLDLGDK
+2657 TAMTSLNLGDKFDTSNVTNMYRMFNATGAAAMTNLNLGDKFDTSNVTNMRGMFFATGAATMTNLNLGNKFDTSSVTDMESMFSRTGEKAMTSLNLGDKFDTSNVTDMSSMFINTGYTAMTSLDLGDK
-2668 FNVDKVEEMY
+2668 FDTSNVTDME
-2678 SMFKNTGYSK
+2678 SMFYRTGEKAMTSLNLGDKFDTSNVTNMSYMFYNTGAVAMTNLDLGDRFDTGNVTNMRSMFYNTGS
-2688 LTLLDLGPMFRR
+2688 TAMTSLDLGPAFTKIADGDITDGNKQVKAYEDMFGR
-2700 IPSGYVSQTT
+2700 
-2710 DMLPDL
+2710 
-2716 STNKDV
+2716 
-2722 KTNIPAHNGY
+2722 
-2732 DGMFDGTGKT
+2732 TGKQD
-2742 KEIKIQASE
+2742 EITIYASE
-2751 QIYFDRNNF
+2751 QIYFDKNNF

-2785 WIKEASELTIDNSN
+2785 WVKEASTLTIDDSN

-2814 AEAGKDFTS
+2814 AEAGKEFTS

-2837 FDGVESETVTKSIAT
+2837 FDGVESTTVSKSIAT
-2852 ATTIKNATTGA
+2852 AVVAKNATTGA

-2925 KEAENIEANK
+2925 KETENIEANK
-2935 TGTMFIDSIRPE
+2935 SGTMFIDSIRPE

-2965 VDFSVSDKYFNKSTL
+2965 VEFSVSDKYFDSSTL
-2980 LDKVND
+2980 LNKVND

-2992 DTDPETTIPNNKIQK
+2992 DTDSETTIPNNKIQK
-3007 ELTKIDDI
+3007 KLTKIEDI
-3015 EDTINGNTVTVG
+3015 EDTINGKKVTVG
-3027 EKYRLVITGLQQQTA
+3027 EKYKLVITGLQQQTA
-3042 DGKYRDYSGPISISI
+3042 DGKYRDYSGPMSISI

-3065 SGNSNVEKVI
+3065 SGNKNVEKVI
-3075 SIGVNEPGGSKSD
+3075 SIGVNDPGGSKSD

-3097 LWKAENINIDHTNK
+3097 LWKAENIKIDHTNNI
-3111 VVTVDLIGTDKYLD
+3111 VTVDLIGTDKYLD
-3125 GTNSKLTTDNIKVYV
+3125 GENSKLTTDNIKVYV
-3140 DNEEVTTKNNV
+3140 DNEEVTTTKNV

-3174 KYTLTLSNWEEA
+3174 KYTLTLSDWEET

-3211 LRDLPQEDLPDTVAK
+3211 LRDLPQQDLPDTVAK

-3234 TFELGYVDFIKPKI
+3234 TFELGHVDFIKPKV
-3248 EKVSSTK
+3248 EKVSTSKSPT
-3255 NASAKTETFE
+3255 AKTETFV
-3265 FNVIDKYLDTSDL
+3265 FNVIDKYLDESDL
-3278 VTTGEISVYVD
+3278 VTTEDISVYVD
-3289 GELVPTS
+3289 GELVPTT
-3296 QITRTLTKESD
+3296 QITRTLTKVSD
-3307 INGTVNGTTK
+3307 ISGTVNGTSK
-3317 VVGHKYKLVL
+3317 VVGHQYQLVL
-3327 SNLEQARKT
+3327 SNLEQARKS

-3358 VKDTNTPTPNKND
+3358 VKDTNTPEPNKNV

-3384 PNVTYKYA
+3384 PNVTYKYSTSD
-3392 EGNIDYTNKTFTM
+3392 IDYDNKTFTM
-3405 VFDITDKHY
+3405 VFDITDKHF
-3414 ASSSLTLDDL
+3414 ASSTLSLKDL
-3424 TIKVDGETPNW
+3424 EIKIDGETPNW
-3435 DNTGVHGVVK
+3435 DNTGVHGVAK
-3445 ELTSTELKN
+3445 ELNSVNIEN
-3454 NVNGTSK
+3454 NVNGTNK
-3461 TIGKRYTLKLSHLEQ
+3461 VIGKRYTLKLSHLEQ
-3476 LEKLAGK
+3476 LEKLVGK

-3492 TVAIPADKVA
+3492 TVAIPADKVV
-3502 DTSNNK
+3502 DTSDNK
-3508 NNAATITSGIEF
+3508 NNAITITSGIEV
-3520 KGESGYGDIKAPSNN
+3520 KGAE
-3535 TIMAIGGNASGSGVS
+3535 VS
-3550 GEYAGMKVYSASISN
+3550 G
-3565 ENGVISS
+3565 
-3572 YDATNNTG
+3572 D
-3580 NGHSNSATTWKDLT
+3580 
-3594 GSNNGTI
+3594 
-3601 NGATWESDYL
+3601 
-3611 SFDGTN
+3611 
-3617 DWVSLGKMSLTK
+3617 
-3629 QATLELTLS
+3629 
-3638 IDSIQ
+3638 
-3643 SGNKYVL
+3643 
-3650 NNFESGGV
+3650 
-3658 GIFLSNGY
+3658 
-3666 PVFQVY
+3666 
-3672 SSSQNKYINIKAP
+3672 
-3685 SALTVGEKTNIKG
+3685 
-3698 IYDGNQIYLYIN
+3698 
-3710 GQPVKGTVVDVVDP
+3710 GTVVDVVDP

-3729 SSSVKIKDQT
+3729 SSSVNIKEQI
-3739 ATIVAKG
+3739 ATVVVKG

-3808 TTSQVKIRIGT
+3808 KTSQVKIRIKPDA
-3819 NTITDNSGNTNKTTD
+3819 ITDKSGNTNKTTD

-3840 LKETNTETEATSAF
+3840 LKETNTETEANSAF
-3854 LGNDTIERQNI
+3854 LGNDKIERQNI
-3865 ENVTFV
+3865 DNVTFM

-3884 EFKDATAWDVSAA
+3884 EFKDTTAWDVSAA

-3903 AWYTKNA
+3903 AWYTTNG
-3910 NESIKVYIGSEDEIF
+3910 NGSVKVYIGSEDEIF
-3925 GNTDSSYLFSYIG
+3925 GSVDSSYLFNYIG
-3938 YSSKCTATETITNI
+3938 YSDKCTSTETITNI
-3952 NLLNVGNVDNMARMF
+3952 KLLNVGNVENMTRMF
-3967 RNTGY
+3967 SYTGY
-3972 NAMTNLDLGDNF
+3972 NAMTKLDLGDNF

-3990 NMSYMFA
+3990 DMQGMFENTGYLAMKTLLLGDNFDTSKVENMNKMFQGTGYTAMSALNLEGKFDTSSVKEMQYMFNA
-3997 GTGSK
+3997 TGYTAMTALDLGTG
-4002 KMTTFNLG
+4002 FNTKEVTNMQDMFDECGYTLMETLDLG
-4010 NAFNTSEVTDMSYM
+4010 EEFNTSKVTNMYGMFYRTGREKLQSLDLGKKFDTSNVTNMRSM
-4024 FNETGK
+4024 FNETG
-4030 TAMQALNLVDGFDTI
+4030 
-4045 KVTNMSHMFD
+4045 
-4055 STGYTAMKTLNLGSA
+4055 YTSMTSLNLGDN
-4070 FNTSIVENMS
+4070 FNTSKVESMFRMFMS
-4080 GMFQNTGFTAM
+4080 
-4091 TSLDLGSKFKTSKV
+4091 
-4105 KDMSYMFANTG
+4105 TG
-4116 HNAMTSLKLGSEFDT
+4116 HTS
-4131 TLVTNMREMF
+4131 M
-4141 NGCGQ
+4141 
-4146 AELTS
+4146 
-4151 LDLGTKFNTKNVTDM
+4151 
-4166 NAMFANCGT
+4166 
-4175 KITKLDLGDVF
+4175 TKLDLGDKF
-4186 YTTKVKDMYH
+4186 YTTAATDMSE
-4196 MFYNCGS
+4196 MFYQTGITA
-4203 SLMTELDLGP
+4203 MTTLDLGP
-4213 AFTRI
+4213 AFTKI
-4218 PNDSI
+4218 ADTNTNI
-4223 TGTSKDVNG
+4223 FTN
-4232 DNVPAHNGYD
+4232 
-4242 GMFDETGKPAEI
+4242 TGKNGEI
-4254 KIQVSEQIY
+4254 TIYASEQIY
-4263 LNKNDFKLNT
+4263 LDKNNFKLNT
-4273 DATDSIINYTRG
+4273 DATTSAIEYTRG

-4294 WIKEASALAI
+4294 WLKETSAITI

-4329 FTSNVTSSLTAD
+4329 FTSNVESSLKAENL
-4341 KIHVYFDGEEATDI
+4341 HVYFDGEEATDI

-4363 TTKNATTGANDVLQ
+4363 TTKNETTGANDVLQ

-4411 KDTTYNN
+4411 KDTTYSN

-4472 NVTVVFDIT
+4472 NVTVVFDVT
-4481 DKYFKESAITLDN
+4481 DKYFKESAITLNN
-4494 TTIQV
+4494 TTIKV
-4499 DGVEPDW
+4499 DNVEPDW
-4506 TKVTRTFS
+4506 TKVTRTFD
-4514 KKKLEADQTVGDIT
+4514 KKKIDADQTVGNIT

-4568 VTLAFPAGALNAN
+4568 VTLAFPAGELNAN
-4581 GTLKNGIVDESGNL
+4581 GTLKNGIIDNSGNL

-4607 PATHPEHKDP
+4607 PDNHPDHKDP

-4715 LGNFGKINGVT
+4715 LGNFEKINGVT

-4750 GNPEWVENGD
+4750 GNPEWVEVGD
-4760 DSENPIY
+4760 NSTNPIY
-4767 PAFRNNIVDFIKPV
+4767 PAFRNNIVDFVKPV

-4817 DSIMNADGTLNAN
+4817 DSIMNADGTLNAD

-4917 PDNPVIVDVIDPLVE
+4917 SDNPVIVDVIDPLVE

-4942 ANGVI
+4942 SNNSI
-4947 NRDITNETGTVSLRI
+4947 NRDLTNETGTVSFRI

-4970 QALLQNAVN
+4970 QALLQNAAN

-4994 VYPET
+4994 VYPDS
-4999 ITKQVSQ
+4999 ITKQVSL
-5006 VSKQATSVI
+5006 VSKQATSAT

-5024 DNEGVTSVIIPEGVV
+5024 ENEGVTSVIIPEGVV

-5093 DRNGETGTVTVKI
+5093 DRNGETGTVTIKI

-5125 YVDNSK
+5125 YVDNAK
-5131 NPSRPV
+5131 NPDKPV

-5148 DSAELDGA
+5148 DTTQLDGA
-5156 DTGYLLT
+5156 ATGYMLT

-5184 DTSGNGNKITEFSV
+5184 DTSGNGNKITEIPV

-5208 SDNADNPKYT
+5208 SDSADNPKYT
-5218 AFRNSIVDFIKPTIR
+5218 AFRNNIVDFIKPTIR
-5233 YQYSEGTNPVIDR
+5233 YQYSEGTNPVIDQ
-5246 DKKQV
+5246 DNKKV

-5271 DIKQILVDDYD
+5271 DIKQIFIDDYD

-5292 SSDITDGS
+5292 SSDITDDT

-5311 NFEIDSNLENEI
+5311 NFELDSNLENEI

-5334 IGANMVRDTSGNA
+5334 IGARMVRDTSGNT

-5367 RVDFIKPKLFY
+5367 RADFIKPKLFY

-5392 TISGTDRFYDL
+5392 TISGTDRFYDF
-5403 NTKLTAN
+5403 NTKLTAD

-5418 RNGEYVQRNDFN
+5418 RDGEYVQRNDFN

-5460 SIPAGKIGDLD
+5460 SIPAGKVGDLD

-5554 TEVSKT
+5554 TEVSKS

-5587 NNESATTTISFSK
+5587 SNESATTTISFSK

-5674 QQAYSFKGWAEANE
+5674 QQAYSFKGWAEADE

-5747 YSKLNTNGTASTDI
+5747 YSKLNTNGTASTNI
-5761 IVIMDKIE
+5761 IVIMNKIE
-5769 WNSSDTL
+5769 WNGSDTL

-5895 IIGSSLNTPTTSRK
+5895 IIGSSLNKPTTDRK

-5921 ESAISRN
+5921 EAAISRN

-5953 SQDTTLGYTR
+5953 SQDTALGYTR

-5988 SIYMRSINGFDDGK
+5988 SIYMRSTNGFNDGK

-6024 TKDKTNPAQPDANM
+6024 TKDKNDSAQPDANI
-6038 LNFYGGQIAGDIFGH
+6038 LKFYGGQIIGDIFGH

-6081 NTATVAQGKV
+6081 NTATVAKGKV
-6091 TGDTNVTV
+6091 TGNTNITV
-6099 DSSITIK
+6099 DSSIIIK

-6119 TTINLN
+6119 STVNLN
-6125 TGLITGSTYVNL
+6125 TGLITGNTNVTL
-6137 NAGTVQGDIF
+6137 NVGTVQGDIF

-6153 GATSTSNVTINNG
+6153 GVTLATNVTINNG
-6166 NVTGSIYGGAY
+6166 TVTGSIYGGAY
-6177 QNQVRSAER
+6177 QNQVQGA
-6186 VKLYGGT
+6186 VKVNVYGGT
-6193 VNNIYGGN
+6193 VNNVYGGN
-6201 VLTSVSQLNSDNS
+6201 VLTTNSQLNSDNS
-6214 SDNVTITIG
+6214 SENSYITIG
-6223 STDKTTTPTV
+6223 STSKTTTPTV
-6233 NGTIFGNGKTNRAGT
+6233 NGTIFGNGKNNRAGT
-6248 VEIQLIK
+6248 AEIQLVK
-6255 CSTVP
+6255 CATVP

-6266 EGSGIT
+6266 DGAGIS
-6272 NETNIY
+6272 NETYIY
-6278 LKGMTVGTVYGSSK
+6278 LKGMTANTMYGSSK
-6292 DAGTTASSYIFLQS
+6292 DAGTTTKSFIFLQS
-6306 GTATDVYGGGY
+6306 GTVTDVYGGGY
-6317 GGNTTTSNVKLQG
+6317 GGNTTTSNVQLQG
-6330 SATVKNIYGGA
+6330 TATATNVYGGA
-6341 NTEGSVTTSNVDLTS
+6341 NEKGNVNTSNVDLIS
-6356 GNITNAFGGGNRVGT
+6356 GNATNIFGAGNNVGT
-6371 TNTNITLNGV
+6371 TVTNVTLNGMKV
-6381 RIESIHGG
+6381 ESIHGG
-6389 SKWNGVTQNTNV
+6389 SKWTGATGETNV

-6415 YDIGATN
+6415 YDVGATN
-6422 TTVTQNGAT
+6422 TKVTQNGAT
-6431 AINIYGGCEGVTI
+6431 AINIYGGCEGVRI
-6444 NNTPET
+6444 SNSPEV
-6450 TNSVVNIKNAYVKN
+6450 TNSVVNINGAYAKN
-6464 VYGGNMGRGTV
+6464 VYGGNMGTGTV
-6475 KYATINVS
+6475 KYATVNVS
-6483 GNSTISGNI
+6483 GNSNIAGYI

-6503 SGAEGSATINITGG
+6503 SGADGSATINITGG
-6517 TFYND
+6517 TFHND

-6529 GVVYGTTNINIGKET
+6529 GMVYGTTTVNIGKET
-6544 VADTSLQGARIIISG
+6544 VTDTSLQGTRIVIVG

-6566 AINKN
+6566 AINPSYK
-6571 YSENSVVGSTKI
+6571 ETSVKGSTHV
-6583 NMFNSTSS
+6583 NMFNSNSS

-6596 NSIFGAGNG
+6596 NSIFGSGNG
-6605 ANYQAKNSKDE
+6605 ANYEPKDSADE
-6616 SIVKIKGFGS
+6616 STIKVKGFGS
-6626 SADSYKMTSIERTGK
+6626 SANSHKMTSIERTGK

-6697 LISTGDDSTTKETAT
+6697 LLSTGDNSTIKETAT
-6712 IANDTVTRNVDNRIY
+6712 IANDKVTRNVDNRIY
-6727 TFEGVNLIFATQEG
+6727 TFEGVNLILAKQEG
-6741 DLADKYNEDIWGDVN
+6741 DLADKYNQDIWGDVN
-6756 GMAFFGMYRLDR
+6756 GMAFFGMYRLNR
-6768 KTGKKEYDIYDPDI
+6768 TTGKKEYDIYAPNIED
-6782 KKATATNMFAN
+6782 ATSTNMFAN

-6800 HKANHDYTVDGFYTN
+6800 HKANHNYTVDGFYTN
-6815 VDAGTG
+6815 VDSGLG
-6821 IVPQVIDVI
+6821 IIPQVIDVV
-6830 DHGTYYDWIIG
+6830 DQGTYYDWIIG

-6863 LDLNFKQFVDNVSY
+6863 LDLNFKEFVNNVSY

-6882 TVDRVSTNAFD
+6882 TVDRISANAFD
-6893 KDTSLVNKLT
+6893 AETNLINKLS

-6912 NTFALTMQTSSSGWL
+6912 NNFALTMQTSNTGWL
-6927 KAGTTNLYT
+6927 KSGTTNLYT
-6936 DSYGSFDGDKVYKAD
+6936 DSYGSFDGDKVYKTD
-6951 NSADAGNLRFKLFNS
+6951 NSTDAGSLRFKLFNS
-6966 INVSDTKDLGY
+6966 INVSETKDLGY
-6977 VNIVL
+6977 INIVL

-6989 EDATTG
+6989 EDASTG

-7000 VIAVNIQ
+7000 IIAINIQ
-7007 SLYEEQDNNYV
+7007 SLYEEEVESYV
-7018 PRFTDTIDVESTYT
+7018 PRFTDTIDTESTYT
-7032 TDSTVA
+7032 TDSTVD
-7038 MTYTLYRT
+7038 MTYVLYRT
-7046 GLEEQADV
+7046 GLEGQSDI

-7063 SSTTPLPKGTKVTL
+7063 STTTPLPKGTKVTL
-7077 RDYGQGDDVNKVYY
+7077 RDYGQGDNVNKVYY
-7091 YQVASDTDYDATD
+7091 YQVASDADYDATD

-7110 RYLYNLSKFTDIG
+7110 RYLYKISKFTDIG
-7123 GTASSAKY
+7123 GTVSSAKY
-7131 ANENSKYYHAGADE
+7131 LDENSKYYHSGADE

-7185 KKLGNGDKTI
+7185 KKLDNGDKTI
-7195 QYNLYN
+7195 KYNLYN
-7201 QKAVMSEAVV
+7201 QKAIMSESVI
-7211 TDSGK
+7211 TNSGN

-7241 NGTNIQDTKYYNK
+7241 DGTNIKDTKYYSK

-7259 IELVDEQGER
+7259 IEIVDEHGER

-7280 TDNSDSKY
+7280 TDNLDS
-7288 YTSGADGVIRVP
+7288 TSYVAGADGVIRAA

-7314 SMSQV
+7314 SMSQS
-7319 SVPAGQYIARIYFFA
+7319 SVPAGQYIAKIYFFA
-7334 SDDGEHFGGEVTEV
+7334 SDNGEYFGGEVTEV

-7375 KNTCENLDGGKGLDL
+7375 KDTCVNLDGGNGLDL

-7435 DYLKDLNGTE
+7435 DYLKDLKGEE
-7445 WKTPEDYEGQGLIT
+7445 WKTPEDYDGQDLIT
-7459 EDGCTE
+7459 ADGCKE
-7465 YMVMEKKQH
+7465 YMVMEKKSH
-7474 QTPSQGEN
+7474 QAPSQGEN

-7489 KAIKEGISTGE
+7489 KAINEGISTGE

>member
-25 YIKFNKVTKDMYA
+25 YIKFSKVTKDMYA

-48 SVGLGHGTI
+48 NVGLGHGTI

-163 YTIRLSNLKEAIR
+163 YTIRLTNLKEAVR

-196 GQDSSTYNANIL
+196 GKDSSTYNANIL
-208 TDEYGNQNMMEK
+208 TDEYGNQSMMEK
-220 DTKGTWV
+220 DTNGTWV

-325 NVTEIKEER
+325 NVTELTEER

-382 NTSNGKTITIGISD
+382 NTSKGKTITIGISD

-437 YGTDKYYQGNS
+437 YGTDKYYKENS
-448 LTADKVQLW
+448 LTAEKVQLW
-457 VDGVNV
+457 IDGVNV

-479 KDLSENGLN
+479 EDLSENGLN
-488 YGIHYKLEIAGLEES
+488 YGIHYKLEISGLEETD
-503 NSKFNE
+503 SKFNE

-536 ENTLV
+536 ENTIL
-541 DQSNN
+541 DNSSN

-554 LNKIDTLKPEIIKVS
+554 LNKIDTIKPEIIKVS
-569 STKNT
+569 SDKNT

-610 VYVDGEVASSVTK
+610 VYVDGEEASSVTK
-623 NYVQV
+623 NYVKV
-628 EALKATINGN
+628 EALKATINGT

-668 WSGNVSIKFGAGIVT
+668 WSGNVSIRFGAGIVT

-699 EKNENVET
+699 EKNENAET

-717 KPDITYKYVEDATNT
+717 KPDITYKYVEDATNP

-761 ALSIGDLTIKI
+761 ALSIDDLIIKI

-787 STNITNTVKVTENGV
+787 STNITNTVKITENGV

-811 KRYILKLSNLEQ
+811 KRYTLKLSNLEQ

-846 KMVDTSNNANVAKT
+846 KMVDTSNNTNVAKT

-872 TGKVVDVVDPLFE
+872 TGKVVDVVNPLFE

-894 NKTVTLNFK
+894 NKTATLNFK

-916 DNIQIFVNG
+916 DNIQIFING
-925 TETKTGLGINL
+925 AETKSGLEVSL
-936 TSTKKEEERTV
+936 TKEDKQEERTV
-947 NNVTSTVQYGIDY
+947 NNVTSTVTYGIDY
-960 TLTVTN
+960 ALTVTN

-978 PQGVAKD
+978 PQGIAKD

-1009 TASSGFL
+1009 TANSGFL
-1016 GSASSTNSKVKSIQ
+1016 GSASSTNNKVKSIQ

-1039 MDNIPDNIGYDAS
+1039 MDNIPNDIGYDAS
-1052 LRNYKKD
+1052 LRDYKKD

-1113 TSTDTINN
+1113 TSTDTITN

-1129 VTKMYRMFRYTG
+1129 VINMCKMFRYTG
-1141 YRSMTKLEL
+1141 YRLMTKLEL
-1150 GNGFNTSNVENMSG
+1150 GNGFNTSNVTNMSY
-1164 MFEQT
+1164 MFENT
-1169 GYKAMTTLNLGGN
+1169 GYTAMTTLNLGEN

-1194 FNNCGHDKLGSL
+1194 FSNCGHDKLGSL
-1206 DLGGKFNT
+1206 DLGNNFNTAGVLYMQYMFQATGRESMETLNLGGKFDTSSVKNMEAMFYET
-1214 IKVRFMQGMFN
+1214 GYTLMKSLDLKGLFKTGSVTNMQMMFDR
-1225 STGWELMQ
+1225 TGYQ
-1233 TLKLG
+1233 KL
-1238 DEFDTGNVEN
+1238 E
-1248 MASMFCQTGRKALT
+1248 S
-1262 ALNLGTK
+1262 LNLGT
-1269 FKTYKVTNMSNMFN
+1269 
-1283 WIQKIEKLDLGG
+1283 
-1295 EFDTSLVTNME
+1295 EFDTSAVTNMNY
-1306 GMFWGTGYSG
+1306 MFEMTGHEQ
-1316 MTSFNL
+1316 MTSLNL

-1327 TSSVTN
+1327 TSNVTE
-1333 MKSMFYDFA
+1333 MKSMFNET
-1342 GTKLTTLDLGD
+1342 GNNKLTSLDLGDQFYTAQVTSMTNMFRYTGNQELLTLDLGP
-1353 KFYTTAV
+1353 V
-1360 TDMTNMFY
+1360 
-1368 KTGSSAMTT
+1368 
-1377 IDLGPAFTKIASA
+1377 FTKIAEI
-1390 NSGMFDNTGKSGAVT
+1390 NTNMFENTGKTGCK

-1411 IYLDKNNFKTDTNA
+1411 IYLDKNNFKLDTTA

-1445 TKEASELTIDNNN
+1445 KKEASTLTIDNNN

-1473 PDAGIDHKSDV
+1473 PEAGIDHKSDV

-1503 GITKS
+1503 GITKT

-1555 NKKTLKDVYDN
+1555 NKKTLKDIYDN

-1600 IKPEFTYR
+1600 IKPEFTYK

-1629 IDKYFDAT
+1629 IDKYFDTT

-1664 YDKTELNKA
+1664 YDKTELNNA

-1688 NGTANTKVGERLKLT
+1688 NGTANTKVGERFKLT

-1708 SKDANGVGDGFKY
+1708 PKDANGVGDGFKY
-1721 SGYMTLAFK
+1721 SGYMTLAFQ

-1769 VWSLANADMNGGVV
+1769 VWSLANADMNGGVI

-1794 DRSIFN
+1794 DQSIFN

-1829 KDQEYEYTLALTNI
+1829 ENQEYEYTLALTNV

-1856 ETIVGG
+1856 EPIVGDT
-1862 KAKYRN
+1862 AKYRN

-1899 NIDGTGPEVY
+1899 IIDGTGPEVY

-1915 DEVNGKETIIFNV
+1915 DEVNGKETIVFNV

-1937 TIALN
+1937 TIAVN

-1951 NVENEVTKKITKT
+1951 NVDNEVTKKITKT
-1964 VPIKTILDGEVKTV
+1964 VPIKTIIDGEVRTV

-1987 SIVETDAEFKA
+1987 SIVETDAEFKT

-2011 LKIAENASK
+2011 LKIAEDASK
-2020 DIKGNTIN
+2020 DTKGNTIN

-2075 TLNDVSQL
+2075 TLNDISQL

-2106 TYTETKA
+2106 TYTEINA
-2113 TINGQSKTVGRHYT
+2113 TIKGQSKTVGRHYT

-2153 AIPGD
+2153 AIPEGI
-2158 VAKDTTNHKNAGT
+2158 AKDTSNRNNAGT

-2202 STASAVNQTA
+2202 STASAANQTA

-2232 IKVFVNGA
+2232 IKVFVDGT

-2299 GNTNKPTELLVF
+2299 GNTNKPTDLLLF

-2319 ETKATSGFLGSAS
+2319 ETEATSGLLGSTS
-2332 STNSK
+2332 STNNK
-2337 IKAIQRQNIDNITF
+2337 VKAIQRKNIDNITF
-2351 MDNIPS
+2351 MNNIPS

-2390 NSNGSLK
+2390 NANGSLK
-2397 VYIGSDNEIFGNY
+2397 VYIGSDYEIFGNY
-2410 NSSYL
+2410 DSSNL
-2415 FAYIGYSRKCT
+2415 FTYIGSASICT
-2426 SQNTISNLNLLNTNS
+2426 STETISKIELLNVAS
-2441 VTNMEAVFRDTGY
+2441 VTNMFRMFRYTGANA
-2454 QSMKSLN
+2454 MTILN
-2461 LGDNFITSNATTMS
+2461 LGNNFDTSNVKIMEAM
-2475 HIFFETGYNAMTTLN
+2475 FGNTGSNAMTTLD
-2490 LGTNFDT
+2490 LGNKFDTSSVTNMMWMFASTGYTAMTSLDLGEKFNTRNVTDMNNMFNSTGYTAMTTLNFGSTFNTSIVTNMSGMFQNTGYTAMTGLDLGGNFKT
-2497 SKVTNMDS
+2497 SKVTDMSYMFANTGHNAMTSLNLRSEFDTTLVTNMREM
-2505 VFNCTGIKA
+2505 FNGCGKNA
-2514 LTTLDLGT
+2514 LEALDLGT
-2522 KFDTS
+2522 KFNTQ
-2527 KVTNMRRMFQAT
+2527 KVTDMNAMFADC
-2539 GAMNMTSLKL
+2539 GSK
-2549 GKTFITKNV
+2549 ITK
-2558 TNMERM
+2558 
-2564 FMLTGYA
+2564 
-2571 KMPTLD
+2571 
-2577 LGEEFDTSKVTT
+2577 
-2589 MELMFGM
+2589 
-2596 TGYNAM
+2596 
-2602 QSLDL
+2602 
-2607 KDKFNTKNVT
+2607 
-2617 NMNYMFWKTG
+2617 
-2627 YTAMKTL
+2627 
-2634 NLGSNFDT
+2634 
-2642 SNVTSMRSMFMETGY
+2642 
-2657 TEMESLDLGDK
+2657 LDLGDV
-2668 FNVDKVEEMY
+2668 FYTTNVKDMY
-2678 SMFKNTGYSK
+2678 HMFYNCGSSLMTE
-2688 LTLLDLGPMFRR
+2688 LDLGPAFTR
-2700 IPSGYVSQTT
+2700 IPSERITET
-2710 DMLPDL
+2710 
-2716 STNKDV
+2716 STV
-2722 KTNIPAHNGY
+2722 HNGY

-2785 WIKEASELTIDNSN
+2785 WLKEASTLTIDKTN

-2823 NVTSSLTADKIHVY
+2823 NVTSSLTAEKIHVY
-2837 FDGVESETVTKSIAT
+2837 FDGVESTTVNKSIAT
-2852 ATTIKNATTGA
+2852 TVVAKNAITGA

-2877 VRKDGKTYTEWS
+2877 TRKDGKTYTEWS

-2947 FTYVYSNTDID
+2947 FTYIYSNTDID

-2965 VDFSVSDKYFNKSTL
+2965 VDFSVSDKYFDKSTL

-3007 ELTKIDDI
+3007 ELTKIEDI
-3015 EDTINGNTVTVG
+3015 EDTINGKTVTVG

-3065 SGNSNVEKVI
+3065 SGNSNVAKVI
-3075 SIGVNEPGGSKSD
+3075 SIGVNDPGGSKSD

-3140 DNEEVTTKNNV
+3140 DNEEVTTTNNV

-3159 KLTETRDGKS
+3159 KLTETRDGQS

-3174 KYTLTLSNWEEA
+3174 KYTLTLSDWEET

-3234 TFELGYVDFIKPKI
+3234 TFELGHVDFIKPKI

-3278 VTTGEISVYVD
+3278 VTTNEISVYVD

-3296 QITRTLTKESD
+3296 QIKRTLTKESD
-3307 INGTVNGTTK
+3307 ISGTVNGTDK
-3317 VVGHKYKLVL
+3317 IIGHKYKLVL
-3327 SNLEQARKT
+3327 SDLEQVRKS

-3343 SDWSGNFSIKVAEGA
+3343 SDWSGNFSIKVSAGA

-3371 ETTIDGDFVDFIK
+3371 ETTIDGDFIDFIK
-3384 PNVTYKYA
+3384 PNATYKYSTSD
-3392 EGNIDYTNKTFTM
+3392 IDYGNKTFTM

-3414 ASSSLTLDDL
+3414 ASSSLTLNDL

-3435 DNTGVHGVVK
+3435 DDTGVHGVVK

-3454 NVNGTSK
+3454 NVNGASK
-3461 TIGKRYTLKLSHLEQ
+3461 VIGKRYTLKLSHLEQ
-3476 LEKLAGK
+3476 LEKLVGK

-3492 TVAIPADKVA
+3492 TVAIPADKVV

-3508 NNAATITSGIEF
+3508 NNAVTITSGIDI
-3520 KGESGYGDIKAPSNN
+3520 KGEEVTGD
-3535 TIMAIGGNASGSGVS
+3535 
-3550 GEYAGMKVYSASISN
+3550 
-3565 ENGVISS
+3565 
-3572 YDATNNTG
+3572 
-3580 NGHSNSATTWKDLT
+3580 
-3594 GSNNGTI
+3594 
-3601 NGATWESDYL
+3601 
-3611 SFDGTN
+3611 
-3617 DWVSLGKMSLTK
+3617 
-3629 QATLELTLS
+3629 
-3638 IDSIQ
+3638 
-3643 SGNKYVL
+3643 
-3650 NNFESGGV
+3650 
-3658 GIFLSNGY
+3658 
-3666 PVFQVY
+3666 
-3672 SSSQNKYINIKAP
+3672 
-3685 SALTVGEKTNIKG
+3685 
-3698 IYDGNQIYLYIN
+3698 
-3710 GQPVKGTVVDVVDP
+3710 GTVVDVVDP

-3729 SSSVKIKDQT
+3729 SSSVKIKEQK
-3739 ATIVAKG
+3739 ATIVVKG
-3746 TDKFFASSNLTADKI
+3746 TDKFFANSQLTSDKI
-3761 KLVIDDKEITEGVDI
+3761 KLVIDEQVVTEGVDI
-3776 KVGTSTPVYTEDG
+3776 QVGTSTPVYTEDG
-3789 TTRIGDQYTITVS
+3789 TTRIGDQYTITIS
-3802 GSGLNF
+3802 GSGLNLK
-3808 TTSQVKIRIGT
+3808 TNQVKIRIEP
-3819 NTITDNSGNTNKTTD
+3819 NAITDNSGNTNKTTD

-3840 LKETNTETEATSAF
+3840 LKETNTETEANSPF
-3854 LGNDTIERQNI
+3854 LGNDKIERQNI
-3865 ENVTFV
+3865 DNVTFI
-3871 DNIPSSVYDVSAK
+3871 DNIPASIYDVSAK
-3884 EFKDATAWDVSAA
+3884 EYKDATAWDVSTA
-3897 QDKSII
+3897 QDKSIL
-3903 AWYTKNA
+3903 AWYTT
-3910 NESIKVYIGSEDEIF
+3910 NENGSVKVYIGSNDQIF
-3925 GNTDSSYLFSYIG
+3925 GNIDSSYLFNNIG
-3938 YSSKCTATETITNI
+3938 SSELCTSTETITNI
-3952 NLLNVGNVDNMARMF
+3952 NLLNVGNVENMTKMF

-3972 NAMTNLDLGDNF
+3972 NAMTSLNLGDNF
-3984 DTSNVT
+3984 DTS
-3990 NMSYMFA
+3990 S
-3997 GTGSK
+3997 
-4002 KMTTFNLG
+4002 
-4010 NAFNTSEVTDMSYM
+4010 VTDMFAM
-4024 FNETGK
+4024 FRFTGNNK
-4030 TAMQALNLVDGFDTI
+4030 
-4045 KVTNMSHMFD
+4045 
-4055 STGYTAMKTLNLGSA
+4055 MKTLNLGTN
-4070 FNTSIVENMS
+4070 FNTNNVTDMRE
-4080 GMFQNTGFTAM
+4080 MFAGTGYTAM
-4091 TSLDLGSKFKTSKV
+4091 TSLDLGSKFNTSNV
-4105 KDMSYMFANTG
+4105 TDMSYMFDQTG
-4116 HNAMTSLKLGSEFDT
+4116 YTAMTTLNLRENFDT
-4131 TLVTNMREMF
+4131 SSVTNMTCMF
-4141 NGCGQ
+4141 YETGRK
-4146 AELTS
+4146 S
-4151 LDLGTKFNTKNVTDM
+4151 LKTLNLGDKFNTSNVTDM
-4166 NAMFANCGT
+4166 NTMFMWMGEPIKT
-4175 KITKLDLGDVF
+4175 LDLGDKFDTSNVTNMSNMFWGTGFNAMTDFNLGDKFDTSKVTNMKKMFYDMGRNALTTLDLGDKF
-4186 YTTKVKDMYH
+4186 YTTSVTDMTN
-4196 MFYNCGS
+4196 MFYQTGTTS
-4203 SLMTELDLGP
+4203 MTTIDLGP
-4213 AFTRI
+4213 AFTKI
-4218 PNDSI
+4218 ADTHTDMFTSTGEDGAI
-4223 TGTSKDVNG
+4223 TIYA
-4232 DNVPAHNGYD
+4232 P
-4242 GMFDETGKPAEI
+4242 
-4254 KIQVSEQIY
+4254 EQIY
-4263 LNKNDFKLNT
+4263 LDKNNFKLNT
-4273 DATDSIINYTRG
+4273 DAEGSAINYTRG

-4294 WIKEASALAI
+4294 WVKESSAISTAN
-4304 DKDNLENSKITVTL
+4304 KNITITL
-4318 RGRTNAEAGKD
+4318 RGRTNAEAGVD
-4329 FTSNVTSSLTAD
+4329 FTSNVTSSLTAENL
-4341 KIHVYFDGEEATDI
+4341 HVYFDGEEATDI

-4411 KDTTYNN
+4411 KDKTYSN

-4442 ANTTGTM
+4442 TNTTGTM

-4481 DKYFKESAITLDN
+4481 DKYFKESAITLNN
-4494 TTIQV
+4494 TTIKV
-4499 DGVEPDW
+4499 DNVEPDW
-4506 TKVTRTFS
+4506 TKVTRTFG
-4514 KKKLEADQTVGDIT
+4514 KKTLDADQTVGDIT

-4581 GTLKNGIVDESGNL
+4581 GTLKNGIVDNSGNL

-4740 NKNIETSIPV
+4740 NKNIETPIPV

-4817 DSIMNADGTLNAN
+4817 DSIMNADGTLNAD

-4970 QALLQNAVN
+4970 KALLQSAEN
-4979 VQKMKVKVVKPDGEI
+4979 VQRMKVKVVKPDGEI

-5006 VSKQATSVI
+5006 VSKQATSVV

-5323 FRRHSGKIEFV
+5323 FRRHSGKMEFV

-5367 RVDFIKPKLFY
+5367 RADFIKPKLFY

-5392 TISGTDRFYDL
+5392 TISGTDRFYDF
-5403 NTKLTAN
+5403 NTKLTAD
-5410 DITIYTLN
+5410 DITIYALN

-5529 VNILKD
+5529 INILKD

-5543 NITVNYLGADD
+5543 NITVNYLGSDD

-5669 YRNGT
+5669 YRNGN
-5674 QQAYSFKGWAEANE
+5674 QQAYSFKGWAEADE

-5747 YSKLNTNGTASTDI
+5747 YSKLNTNGTASTNI
-5761 IVIMDKIE
+5761 IVIMDKID

-5782 TNLYAGVDYRAEND
+5782 TSLYAGVDYRTENN

-5895 IIGSSLNTPTTSRK
+5895 IIGSSLNNPTTSRK

-5953 SQDTTLGYTR
+5953 GSQDTALGYTR

-6024 TKDKTNPAQPDANM
+6024 TKDKTNPTQPDANM
-6038 LNFYGGQIAGDIFGH
+6038 LNFYGGQITGDIFGH
-6053 GDSDTSTGNSII
+6053 GDKDVSTGNSII
-6065 NLQGRVDITGN
+6065 NLQGCVDITGN

-6081 NTATVAQGKV
+6081 NTNTVAQGKV
-6091 TGDTNVTV
+6091 TGDTNITV
-6099 DSSITIK
+6099 NSSITIK

-6177 QNQVRSAER
+6177 QNQVRTAEI

-6278 LKGMTVGTVYGSSK
+6278 LKGMTVGTIYGASK

-6330 SATVKNIYGGA
+6330 SSTVQNIYGGA

-6381 RIESIHGG
+6381 RIDSIHGG

-6529 GVVYGTTNINIGKET
+6529 GFVYGTTNVNIGKDAVT
-6544 VADTSLQGARIIISG
+6544 DTSLQGARIIISG

-6591 PITFE
+6591 QIKFE

-6641 VYIQSSYLEL
+6641 VYVQSSYLEL

-6856 STYSMAD
+6856 STYSIAD

-6893 KDTSLVNKLT
+6893 TDTSLVNKLT

-6912 NTFALTMQTSSSGWL
+6912 NTFALTMQTSSKGWL
-6927 KAGTTNLYT
+6927 KSGITNLYT
-6936 DSYGSFDGDKVYKAD
+6936 DSYGSFDGDTVYRAD
-6951 NSADAGNLRFKLFNS
+6951 NSAEAGSLRFKIFNS
-6966 INVSDTKDLGY
+6966 VNVSETKDLGY

-7032 TDSTVA
+7032 TDSTVD

-7046 GLEEQADV
+7046 GLNEQADV

-7063 SSTTPLPKGTKVTL
+7063 STTTPLPKGAKVTL
-7077 RDYGQGDDVNKVYY
+7077 RDYGQGDNLNKVYY

-7104 NTSGST
+7104 NTSGTT
-7110 RYLYNLSKFTDIG
+7110 RYLYNLSKFIEIG
-7123 GTASSAKY
+7123 GTDTSAKY
-7131 ANENSKYYHAGADE
+7131 ANENSKYYHAGADG

-7180 DSSGT
+7180 DSSES

-7195 QYNLYN
+7195 KYNLYN
-7201 QKAVMSEAVV
+7201 QKAIMSESVV

-7230 FDSSLLEQKTS
+7230 FDSSLLEQQTS
-7241 NGTNIQDTKYYNK
+7241 DGTNIKDTKYYNK

-7269 IKAPDVQNLKL
+7269 VKAPDVQNLKL

-7288 YTSGADGVIRVP
+7288 YTAGADGVIRVP
-7300 LSDGCAKIKNSYSL
+7300 LSNGCAKIKNSYSL

-7334 SDDGEHFGGEVTEV
+7334 SDDGEYFGGEVTEV

-7357 KKLGLAG
+7357 KRLGLAG
-7364 LESVDGSRIIN
+7364 VESVDGTRIIN
-7375 KNTCENLDGGKGLDL
+7375 KNTCVNIDGGEGLKL
-7390 TVKIGS
+7390 KVKIGS
-7396 PTNDTNI
+7396 PTDETNI
-7403 RVELYKRNATY
+7403 RVELYKRNSTY
-7414 TTAEDGTTTYNGISY
+7414 TTAEDGTNTYNGISY
-7429 TPVDLK
+7429 TSVDLK
-7435 DYLKDLNGTE
+7435 DYLKSLNGTE
-7445 WKTPEDYEGQGLIT
+7445 WKKPEDYEGQGLIT

-7489 KAIKEGISTGE
+7489 KAIKKGISTGE

>member
-13 IILIALITVLGC
+13 IILIAVITVLGC

-48 SVGLGHGTI
+48 NVGLGHGTI

-150 KNQNATSQKNEIT
+150 KNQNTTSQKNEIT
-163 YTIRLSNLKEAIR
+163 YTIRLSNLKEAVR

-196 GQDSSTYNANIL
+196 GKDSSTYNANIL
-208 TDEYGNQNMMEK
+208 TDEYGNQSMMEK
-220 DTKGTWV
+220 DTNGTWV

-325 NVTEIKEER
+325 NVTELTEER

-382 NTSNGKTITIGISD
+382 NTSKGKTITIGISD
-396 PSKPTDPGEK
+396 PSKPTDPGET
-406 VVDVVNPVWEAKNVR
+406 VVDVVNPVWEAKNIK
-421 KIIDSTTGKMK
+421 KIIDNSTGKMN

-437 YGTDKYYQGNS
+437 YGTDKYYKENS
-448 LTADKVQLW
+448 LTAEKVQLW

-479 KDLSENGLN
+479 EDLSENGLN
-488 YGIHYKLEIAGLEES
+488 YGIHYKLEISGLEETD
-503 NSKFNE
+503 SKFNE
-509 QRSKY
+509 QRNKY

-536 ENTLV
+536 ENTIL
-541 DQSNN
+541 DNSSN

-554 LNKIDTLKPEIIKVS
+554 LNKIDTIKPEIIKVS
-569 STKNT
+569 SDKNT

-610 VYVDGEVASSVTK
+610 VYVDGEEASSVTK
-623 NYVQV
+623 NYVKV
-628 EALKATINGN
+628 EALKATINGT

-683 DAGGTATDS
+683 DTGGTATDS

-699 EKNENVET
+699 EKNENAET

-717 KPDITYKYVEDATNT
+717 KPDITYKYVEDATNP

-761 ALSIGDLTIKI
+761 ALSIDDLIIKI
-772 DNKDVDWTKVTKSLS
+772 DNKDVDWTKVSKSLS
-787 STNITNTVKVTENGV
+787 STNITNTVKITENGV

-811 KRYILKLSNLEQ
+811 KRYTLKLSDLEQ

-846 KMVDTSNNANVAKT
+846 KMVDTSNNTNVAKT

-894 NKTVTLNFK
+894 NKTATLNFK

-916 DNIQIFVNG
+916 DNIQIFING
-925 TETKTGLGINL
+925 AETKSGLEVSL
-936 TSTKKEEERTV
+936 TKEDKQEERTV
-947 NNVTSTVQYGIDY
+947 NNVTSTVTYGIDY

-1000 TLINTSKEE
+1000 TLINTSKEK
-1009 TASSGFL
+1009 TANSGLL

-1052 LRNYKKD
+1052 LRDYKKD

-1092 EIFANQDSTNLFA
+1092 EIFGNYNSSYLVA

-1113 TSTDTINN
+1113 TSQETIKN
-1121 LNLLNVTS
+1121 LNLLNTAS
-1129 VTKMYRMFRYTG
+1129 VKNMEAMFRDTG
-1141 YRSMTKLEL
+1141 YKSMKSLNL
-1150 GNGFNTSNVENMSG
+1150 GNDFNTSNVTTMSH
-1164 MFEQT
+1164 MFFET
-1169 GYKAMTTLNLGGN
+1169 GYNAMTTLNLGTN
-1182 FITNNVTDMSYM
+1182 FNTSNVTNMDSL
-1194 FNNCGHDKLGSL
+1194 FNLTGVKALTSL
-1206 DLGGKFNT
+1206 DLGTKFDT
-1214 IKVRFMQGMFN
+1214 TKVTTMRRMFQG
-1225 STGWELMQ
+1225 TGAMNM
-1233 TLKLG
+1233 TSLKLG
-1238 DEFDTGNVEN
+1238 KTFI
-1248 MASMFCQTGRKALT
+1248 
-1262 ALNLGTK
+1262 TK
-1269 FKTYKVTNMSNMFN
+1269 NVTNMERMFMLTGYA
-1283 WIQKIEKLDLGG
+1283 KMPTLDLGE
-1295 EFDTSLVTNME
+1295 EFDTSKVTTME
-1306 GMFWGTGYSG
+1306 LMFGMTGYNAMQS
-1316 MTSFNL
+1316 L
-1322 GDKFN
+1322 DLKDKFN
-1327 TSSVTN
+1327 TKNVTN
-1333 MKSMFYDFA
+1333 MNYMFWKTGYTAMKTLNLGSNFDTSNVTSMRSMFMETGY
-1342 GTKLTTLDLGD
+1342 TEMESLDLGD
-1353 KFYTTAV
+1353 KFNVNKVEEMYS
-1360 TDMTNMFY
+1360 MF
-1368 KTGSSAMTT
+1368 KNTGYSKLTSL
-1377 IDLGPAFTKIASA
+1377 DLGPMFTKIPSNYVSQTTDMLPDLSTNKEVKTNIPAH
-1390 NSGMFDNTGKSGAVT
+1390 NGYDGMFDGTGKT
-1405 IYASEQ
+1405 KEIKIQASEQ
-1411 IYLDKNNFKTDTNA
+1411 IYFDKNNFKLNTDA
-1425 TTSAIEYTRGTINPK
+1425 TSSTINYTRGTINPK

-1445 TKEASELTIDNNN
+1445 LKEASTLTIDNNN

-1473 PDAGIDHKSDV
+1473 PEAGIDHKSDV

-1503 GITKS
+1503 GITKT

-1555 NKKTLKDVYDN
+1555 NKKTLKDIYDN

-1629 IDKYFDAT
+1629 IDKYFDTT

-1664 YDKTELNKA
+1664 YDKTELNNA

-1688 NGTANTKVGERLKLT
+1688 NGTANTKVGERFKLT

-1708 SKDANGVGDGFKY
+1708 PKDANGVGDGFKY
-1721 SGYMTLAFK
+1721 SGYMTLAFQ

-1769 VWSLANADMNGGVV
+1769 VWSLANADMNGGMI

-1794 DRSIFN
+1794 DQSIFN
-1800 VTADKIKVLA
+1800 VTVDKIKVLA

-1816 EIGKRLSGPVEIV
+1816 EIEKRLSGPVEIV
-1829 KDQEYEYTLALTNI
+1829 KDQEYEYTLTLTNI

-1862 KAKYRN
+1862 TAKYRN

-1937 TIALN
+1937 TIAVN

-1951 NVENEVTKKITKT
+1951 NVDNEVTKKITKT

-2011 LKIAENASK
+2011 LKIAEDASK
-2020 DIKGNTIN
+2020 DTKGNTIN

-2047 KYSNSDID
+2047 KYSESDID
-2055 YDGKTFK
+2055 YAGKSFT

-2202 STASAVNQTA
+2202 STASAANQTA

-2273 LSGSG
+2273 LSGAA
-2278 LAKDANQI
+2278 LAKNADQI
-2286 KIQIQPNTITDNS
+2286 KIQIQPNTITDQSNH
-2299 GNTNKPTELLVF
+2299 TNKATDLLVF

-2319 ETKATSGFLGSAS
+2319 ETEATSGFLGSAS
-2332 STNSK
+2332 STNNK
-2337 IKAIQRQNIDNITF
+2337 VKAIQRQNIDNITF

-2357 SIYDKS
+2357 SVYDKS
-2363 AKKIVNEDTTWDV
+2363 AKKIVNESTTWDV
-2376 SAMQDKSILAWYTT
+2376 SAMQDKSIFAWYTT
-2390 NSNGSLK
+2390 NANGSLK

-2415 FAYIGYSRKCT
+2415 FAYIGYSSKCT
-2426 SQNTISNLNLLNTNS
+2426 STETITNIKLLNVNS
-2441 VTNMEAVFRDTGY
+2441 VDNMSYMFRNTGYNSMAKLDLGDKFDTSNVTNMSYMFANTGNKKMTTLNFGNAFNTIKVTNMSHMFDSTGY
-2454 QSMKSLN
+2454 
-2461 LGDNFITSNATTMS
+2461 T
-2475 HIFFETGYNAMTTLN
+2475 AMTTLN
-2490 LGTNFDT
+2490 FGSTFNTSIVTNMSGMFQNTGYTAMTGLDLGGNFKT
-2497 SKVTNMDS
+2497 SKVTDMSYMFANTGHNAMTSLNLRSEFDTTLVTNMREM
-2505 VFNCTGIKA
+2505 FNGCGKNA
-2514 LTTLDLGT
+2514 LEALDLGT
-2522 KFDTS
+2522 KFNTQ
-2527 KVTNMRRMFQAT
+2527 KVTDMNAMFADC
-2539 GAMNMTSLKL
+2539 GAK
-2549 GKTFITKNV
+2549 ITK
-2558 TNMERM
+2558 
-2564 FMLTGYA
+2564 
-2571 KMPTLD
+2571 
-2577 LGEEFDTSKVTT
+2577 
-2589 MELMFGM
+2589 
-2596 TGYNAM
+2596 
-2602 QSLDL
+2602 
-2607 KDKFNTKNVT
+2607 
-2617 NMNYMFWKTG
+2617 
-2627 YTAMKTL
+2627 
-2634 NLGSNFDT
+2634 
-2642 SNVTSMRSMFMETGY
+2642 
-2657 TEMESLDLGDK
+2657 LDLGDV
-2668 FNVDKVEEMY
+2668 FYTTNVKDMY
-2678 SMFKNTGYSK
+2678 HMFYNCGNSLMTE
-2688 LTLLDLGPMFRR
+2688 LDLGPAFTR
-2700 IPSGYVSQTT
+2700 IPSERITET
-2710 DMLPDL
+2710 
-2716 STNKDV
+2716 ST
-2722 KTNIPAHNGY
+2722 AHNGY

-2751 QIYFDRNNF
+2751 QIYFDKNNF

-2785 WIKEASELTIDNSN
+2785 WLKEASTLTIDKAN

-2837 FDGVESETVTKSIAT
+2837 FDGVESTTVTKSIAT
-2852 ATTIKNATTGA
+2852 TVVAKNAITGA

-2877 VRKDGKTYTEWS
+2877 TRKDGKTYTEWS

-2898 KTLKDDTYSNQNLSA
+2898 KTLKDDTYNNQNLSA

-2947 FTYVYSNTDID
+2947 FTYIYSNTDID

-2965 VDFSVSDKYFNKSTL
+2965 VDFSVSDKYFDKSTL

-3007 ELTKIDDI
+3007 ELTKIEDI
-3015 EDTINGNTVTVG
+3015 EDTINGKTVTVG

-3057 PAGVATDK
+3057 PSGVATDK
-3065 SGNSNVEKVI
+3065 SGNSNVAKVI

-3140 DNEEVTTKNNV
+3140 DNEEVTTTNNV
-3151 VKSLSPVE
+3151 VKLLSPVE

-3186 TKQTAKNKEFFEWS
+3186 TKQTTKNKEFFEWS

-3234 TFELGYVDFIKPKI
+3234 TFELGHVDFIKPKV

-3278 VTTGEISVYVD
+3278 VTTDEISVYVD

-3296 QITRTLTKESD
+3296 QIKRTLTKESD
-3307 INGTVNGTTK
+3307 ISGTVNGTDK
-3317 VVGHKYKLVL
+3317 IIGHKYKLVL
-3327 SNLEQARKT
+3327 SDLEQVRKS

-3343 SDWSGNFSIKVAEGA
+3343 SDWNGNFSIKVAEGA

-3384 PNVTYKYA
+3384 PNVTYKYSTSD
-3392 EGNIDYTNKTFTM
+3392 IDYGNKTFTM

-3445 ELTSTELKN
+3445 ELTFTELKN
-3454 NVNGTSK
+3454 NVNGASK
-3461 TIGKRYTLKLSHLEQ
+3461 VIGKRYTLKLSHLEQ
-3476 LEKLAGK
+3476 LEKLVGK

-3492 TVAIPADKVA
+3492 TVAIPADKVV

-3508 NNAATITSGIEF
+3508 NNAVTITSGIDI
-3520 KGESGYGDIKAPSNN
+3520 KGEEVTGD
-3535 TIMAIGGNASGSGVS
+3535 
-3550 GEYAGMKVYSASISN
+3550 
-3565 ENGVISS
+3565 
-3572 YDATNNTG
+3572 
-3580 NGHSNSATTWKDLT
+3580 
-3594 GSNNGTI
+3594 
-3601 NGATWESDYL
+3601 
-3611 SFDGTN
+3611 
-3617 DWVSLGKMSLTK
+3617 
-3629 QATLELTLS
+3629 
-3638 IDSIQ
+3638 
-3643 SGNKYVL
+3643 
-3650 NNFESGGV
+3650 
-3658 GIFLSNGY
+3658 
-3666 PVFQVY
+3666 
-3672 SSSQNKYINIKAP
+3672 
-3685 SALTVGEKTNIKG
+3685 
-3698 IYDGNQIYLYIN
+3698 
-3710 GQPVKGTVVDVVDP
+3710 GTVVDVVDP

-3776 KVGTSTPVYTEDG
+3776 QVGTSTPVYTEDG
-3789 TTRIGDQYTITVS
+3789 TTRIGDKYTITVS

-3952 NLLNVGNVDNMARMF
+3952 NLLNVGNVDNMSRMF

-3972 NAMTNLDLGDNF
+3972 NAMTSLNLGDNF

-3997 GTGSK
+3997 GMGSK

-4030 TAMQALNLVDGFDTI
+4030 TAMQALNLVNGFDTI

-4091 TSLDLGSKFKTSKV
+4091 TSLDLGSKFKTPKV

-4304 DKDNLENSKITVTL
+4304 DKNNLENSKITVTL

-4329 FTSNVTSSLTAD
+4329 FTSNVESSLKAENL
-4341 KIHVYFDGEEATDI
+4341 HVYFDGEEATDI
-4355 TKDIATAT
+4355 TKDIATAA

-4442 ANTTGTM
+4442 ANKTGTM

-4506 TKVTRTFS
+4506 TKVTRTFG
-4514 KKKLEADQTVGDIT
+4514 KKTLDADQTVGNIT

-4581 GTLKNGIVDESGNL
+4581 GTLKNGIVDNSGNL

-4631 STINRVRNGAEA
+4631 SAIKRVRNGAEA

-4688 KTILKQLATKQGL
+4688 KTILKQLATQQGL

-4726 KVVIDAGTIEDESG
+4726 KVVIDAGTIADESG
-4740 NKNIETSIPV
+4740 NKNIETPIPV

-4760 DSENPIY
+4760 DSENPNY

-4817 DSIMNADGTLNAN
+4817 DSIMNADGTLNAD

-4906 TITLDYDDGDD
+4906 TIT
-4917 PDNPVIVDVIDPLVE
+4917 
-4932 RTADKLSALN
+4932 
-4942 ANGVI
+4942 
-4947 NRDITNETGTVSLRI
+4947 
-4962 RISDKYLD
+4962 
-4970 QALLQNAVN
+4970 
-4979 VQKMKVKVVKPDGEI
+4979 
-4994 VYPET
+4994 
-4999 ITKQVSQ
+4999 
-5006 VSKQATSVI
+5006 
-5015 YQIVLGVFG
+5015 
-5024 DNEGVTSVIIPEGVV
+5024 
-5039 IDKYGNKNKETE
+5039 
-5051 VLVGNATWTESG
+5051 
-5063 DSKGEYTAF
+5063 
-5072 RNSIVDFTRPVWEYS
+5072 
-5087 TSSITR
+5087 
-5093 DRNGETGTVTVKI
+5093 
-5106 LGRDKY
+5106 
-5112 YLKDTL
+5112 
-5118 TEDKILV
+5118 
-5125 YVDNSK
+5125 
-5131 NPSRPV
+5131 
-5137 STITKQ
+5137 
-5143 LTKIT
+5143 
-5148 DSAELDGA
+5148 
-5156 DTGYLLT
+5156 
-5163 LGNFETH
+5163 
-5170 DGAVKISIADNTIK
+5170 
-5184 DTSGNGNKITEFSV
+5184 
-5198 GNKNWVETDI
+5198 
-5208 SDNADNPKYT
+5208 
-5218 AFRNSIVDFIKPTIR
+5218 
-5233 YQYSEGTNPVIDR
+5233 
-5246 DKKQV
+5246 
-5251 KITFDA
+5251 
-5257 VDTNFLESDILSAD
+5257 
-5271 DIKQILVDDYD
+5271 
-5282 VTETITKELT
+5282 
-5292 SSDITDGS
+5292 
-5300 GNGIR
+5300 
-5305 YTLTLS
+5305 
-5311 NFEIDSNLENEI
+5311 
-5323 FRRHSGKIEFV
+5323 
-5334 IGANMVRDTSGNA
+5334 
-5347 NIETKIVVDN
+5347 
-5357 DNGDDSDNYI
+5357 
-5367 RVDFIKPKLFY
+5367 
-5378 KEKFISWAKRYATV
+5378 
-5392 TISGTDRFYDL
+5392 
-5403 NTKLTAN
+5403 
-5410 DITIYTLN
+5410 
-5418 RNGEYVQRNDFN
+5418 
-5430 VEVTPV
+5430 
-5436 KNEYGYDFVVKLNNF
+5436 
-5451 EEEFRQLKI
+5451 
-5460 SIPAGKIGDLD
+5460 
-5471 GNTNEAKDIFVD
+5471 
-5483 LDNKKPVW
+5483 
-5491 KYISTDTSE
+5491 
-5500 FETKGKISFTVK
+5500 
-5512 GQDTFL
+5512 
-5518 DLSKSNLAISN
+5518 
-5529 VNILKD
+5529 
-5535 GTDLTNVD
+5535 
-5543 NITVNYLGADD
+5543 
-5554 TEVSKT
+5554 
-5560 YRIDVTGLT
+5560 
-5569 EIGAYSLVI
+5569 
-5578 EKATLVDEF
+5578 
-5587 NNESATTTISFSK
+5587 
-5600 SAISSNTDNYTAVTY
+5600 
-5615 YASPDL
+5615 
-5621 EQVHQAYVHEL
+5621 
-5632 MSVNETGT
+5632 
-5640 NGQSTTYR
+5640 
-5648 ASSIGEIYNNGNNT
+5648 
-5662 LFAEPFK
+5662 
-5669 YRNGT
+5669 
-5674 QQAYSFKGWAEANE
+5674 
-5688 KGFSADDATIYNLY
+5688 
-5702 EEIPNTVTHLNAI
+5702 
-5715 WQQATVVF
+5715 
-5723 VSKSGDNS
+5723 
-5731 NDGKSPDT
+5731 
-5739 PVKDLKTA
+5739 
-5747 YSKLNTNGTASTDI
+5747 
-5761 IVIMDKIE
+5761 
-5769 WNSSDTL
+5769 
-5776 TGNATI
+5776 
-5782 TNLYAGVDYRAEND
+5782 
-5796 AELKISSNMN
+5796 
-5806 INGDITFDNIK
+5806 
-5817 LYSDS
+5817 
-5822 TKVSDGSDYLAKGD
+5822 
-5836 YSNVLV
+5836 
-5842 TNYGD
+5842 
-5847 VILGRGISTPDGK
+5847 
-5860 YTFGAVVGGNYKD
+5860 
-5873 ETTKNTIGIHTVIAE
+5873 
-5888 AGKYNDI
+5888 
-5895 IIGSSLNTPTTSRK
+5895 
-5909 YVSHQVI
+5909 
-5916 LGTMK
+5916 
-5921 ESAISRN
+5921 
-5928 EKLTI
+5928 
-5933 TGYLSM
+5933 
-5939 GELEDRCYP
+5939 
-5948 YNRDG
+5948 
-5953 SQDTTLGYTR
+5953 
-5963 YYAIAKVYSV
+5963 
-5973 LFTGE
+5973 
-5978 NKFNKASEDA
+5978 
-5988 SIYMRSINGFDDGK
+5988 
-6002 IEFDMYG
+6002 
-6009 GNITGSIYG
+6009 
-6018 GARMAT
+6018 
-6024 TKDKTNPAQPDANM
+6024 
-6038 LNFYGGQIAGDIFGH
+6038 
-6053 GDSDTSTGNSII
+6053 
-6065 NLQGRVDITGN
+6065 
-6076 IFGGS
+6076 
-6081 NTATVAQGKV
+6081 
-6091 TGDTNVTV
+6091 
-6099 DSSITIK
+6099 
-6106 GNIYGGSKGVIEN
+6106 
-6119 TTINLN
+6119 
-6125 TGLITGSTYVNL
+6125 
-6137 NAGTVQGDIF
+6137 
-6147 GGGYNS
+6147 
-6153 GATSTSNVTINNG
+6153 
-6166 NVTGSIYGGAY
+6166 
-6177 QNQVRSAER
+6177 
-6186 VKLYGGT
+6186 
-6193 VNNIYGGN
+6193 
-6201 VLTSVSQLNSDNS
+6201 
-6214 SDNVTITIG
+6214 
-6223 STDKTTTPTV
+6223 
-6233 NGTIFGNGKTNRAGT
+6233 
-6248 VEIQLIK
+6248 
-6255 CSTVP
+6255 
-6260 TVYGGS
+6260 
-6266 EGSGIT
+6266 
-6272 NETNIY
+6272 
-6278 LKGMTVGTVYGSSK
+6278 
-6292 DAGTTASSYIFLQS
+6292 
-6306 GTATDVYGGGY
+6306 
-6317 GGNTTTSNVKLQG
+6317 
-6330 SATVKNIYGGA
+6330 
-6341 NTEGSVTTSNVDLTS
+6341 
-6356 GNITNAFGGGNRVGT
+6356 
-6371 TNTNITLNGV
+6371 
-6381 RIESIHGG
+6381 
-6389 SKWNGVTQNTNV
+6389 
-6401 VLNSG
+6401 
-6406 RVEYVYGAG
+6406 
-6415 YDIGATN
+6415 
-6422 TTVTQNGAT
+6422 
-6431 AINIYGGCEGVTI
+6431 
-6444 NNTPET
+6444 
-6450 TNSVVNIKNAYVKN
+6450 
-6464 VYGGNMGRGTV
+6464 
-6475 KYATINVS
+6475 
-6483 GNSTISGNI
+6483 
-6492 FGGGYQSNIGK
+6492 
-6503 SGAEGSATINITGG
+6503 
-6517 TFYND
+6517 
-6522 IVGGSER
+6522 
-6529 GVVYGTTNINIGKET
+6529 
-6544 VADTSLQGARIIISG
+6544 
-6559 NVYGAGD
+6559 
-6566 AINKN
+6566 
-6571 YSENSVVGSTKI
+6571 
-6583 NMFNSTSS
+6583 
-6591 PITFE
+6591 
-6596 NSIFGAGNG
+6596 
-6605 ANYQAKNSKDE
+6605 
-6616 SIVKIKGFGS
+6616 
-6626 SADSYKMTSIERTGK
+6626 
-6641 VYIQSSYLEL
+6641 
-6651 TGAQNE
+6651 
-6657 YNLYKNTSYT
+6657 
-6667 LNRITNGLALL
+6667 
-6678 DNSTLYTQRG
+6678 
-6688 FNMVGGFES
+6688 
-6697 LISTGDDSTTKETAT
+6697 
-6712 IANDTVTRNVDNRIY
+6712 
-6727 TFEGVNLIFATQEG
+6727 
-6741 DLADKYNEDIWGDVN
+6741 
-6756 GMAFFGMYRLDR
+6756 
-6768 KTGKKEYDIYDPDI
+6768 
-6782 KKATATNMFAN
+6782 
-6793 GTYIEGR
+6793 
-6800 HKANHDYTVDGFYTN
+6800 
-6815 VDAGTG
+6815 
-6821 IVPQVIDVI
+6821 
-6830 DHGTYYDWIIG
+6830 
-6841 ADIVNYSTSLIASTY
+6841 
-6856 STYSMAD
+6856 
-6863 LDLNFKQFVDNVSY
+6863 
-6877 NGTTF
+6877 
-6882 TVDRVSTNAFD
+6882 
-6893 KDTSLVNKLT
+6893 
-6903 IPTYSENAN
+6903 
-6912 NTFALTMQTSSSGWL
+6912 
-6927 KAGTTNLYT
+6927 
-6936 DSYGSFDGDKVYKAD
+6936 
-6951 NSADAGNLRFKLFNS
+6951 
-6966 INVSDTKDLGY
+6966 
-6977 VNIVL
+6977 
-6982 TGKARTG
+6982 
-6989 EDATTG
+6989 
-6995 KVFKV
+6995 
-7000 VIAVNIQ
+7000 
-7007 SLYEEQDNNYV
+7007 
-7018 PRFTDTIDVESTYT
+7018 
-7032 TDSTVA
+7032 
-7038 MTYTLYRT
+7038 
-7046 GLEEQADV
+7046 
-7054 YTSGDYRVL
+7054 
-7063 SSTTPLPKGTKVTL
+7063 
-7077 RDYGQGDDVNKVYY
+7077 
-7091 YQVASDTDYDATD
+7091 
-7104 NTSGST
+7104 
-7110 RYLYNLSKFTDIG
+7110 
-7123 GTASSAKY
+7123 
-7131 ANENSKYYHAGADE
+7131 
-7145 EGKGYALEKYDV
+7145 
-7157 SIDFMDSNLDT
+7157 
-7168 NKLAQETYLELR
+7168 
-7180 DSSGT
+7180 
-7185 KKLGNGDKTI
+7185 
-7195 QYNLYN
+7195 
-7201 QKAVMSEAVV
+7201 
-7211 TDSGK
+7211 
-7216 TSYSVF
+7216 
-7222 ENLTIPFT
+7222 
-7230 FDSSLLEQKTS
+7230 
-7241 NGTNIQDTKYYNK
+7241 
-7254 KTGIA
+7254 
-7259 IELVDEQGER
+7259 
-7269 IKAPDVQNLKL
+7269 
-7280 TDNSDSKY
+7280 
-7288 YTSGADGVIRVP
+7288 
-7300 LSDGCAKIKNSYSL
+7300 
-7314 SMSQV
+7314 
-7319 SVPAGQYIARIYFFA
+7319 
-7334 SDDGEHFGGEVTEV
+7334 
-7348 KELYITFIN
+7348 
-7357 KKLGLAG
+7357 
-7364 LESVDGSRIIN
+7364 
-7375 KNTCENLDGGKGLDL
+7375 
-7390 TVKIGS
+7390 
-7396 PTNDTNI
+7396 
-7403 RVELYKRNATY
+7403 
-7414 TTAEDGTTTYNGISY
+7414 
-7429 TPVDLK
+7429 
-7435 DYLKDLNGTE
+7435 
-7445 WKTPEDYEGQGLIT
+7445 
-7459 EDGCTE
+7459 
-7465 YMVMEKKQH
+7465 
-7474 QTPSQGEN
+7474 
-7482 IETIDFE
+7482 
-7489 KAIKEGISTGE
+7489 
-7500 YKLVFK
+7500 
-7506 AYYNNTLIQ
+7506 
-7515 TIRKTFIVVP
+7515 

>member
-1 MFKKRKNVRKII
+1 MIQ
-13 IILIALITVLGC
+13 
-25 YIKFNKVTKDMYA
+25 KV
-38 PTLKNVNAEE
+38 
-48 SVGLGHGTI
+48 
-57 NPIYKP
+57 
-63 EWEKIKS
+63 
-70 SFSASEGT
+70 
-78 LTVTVKGSAY
+78 
-88 QSQNIDANTD
+88 
-98 INYASDV
+98 
-105 ESQLKA
+105 
-111 KDVTVFIDGVDV
+111 
-123 TNTTIPAVNVNA
+123 
-135 NSNITQPTVEVGGGT
+135 
-150 KNQNATSQKNEIT
+150 
-163 YTIRLSNLKEAIR
+163 
-176 VSGKS
+176 
-181 YTEWSGNIALKLAGR
+181 
-196 GQDSSTYNANIL
+196 
-208 TDEYGNQNMMEK
+208 YG
-220 DTKGTWV
+220 
-227 NVEIKDTKTDHNTD
+227 
-241 NTMFADYQ
+241 A
-249 NPEIRYEYSTGNINY
+249 
-264 SDKTLTVEFSIADKY
+264 
-279 FSSTKLLKDDGNGNK
+279 
-294 VVNQEEVNK
+294 
-303 IQIALK
+303 
-309 DEPDSQIN
+309 
-317 GVVTKKIT
+317 
-325 NVTEIKEER
+325 
-334 DGKTVTV
+334 
-341 GYKFTLVI
+341 
-349 GGLQQ
+349 
-354 KTKEG
+354 
-359 TYRDYSGPM
+359 
-368 SIQFPSSLAEDKSG
+368 
-382 NTSNGKTITIGISD
+382 
-396 PSKPTDPGEK
+396 
-406 VVDVVNPVWEAKNVR
+406 
-421 KIIDSTTGKMK
+421 
-432 VSMDL
+432 
-437 YGTDKYYQGNS
+437 
-448 LTADKVQLW
+448 
-457 VDGVNV
+457 
-463 TASGSSTDIVK
+463 
-474 SLTKV
+474 
-479 KDLSENGLN
+479 
-488 YGIHYKLEIAGLEES
+488 
-503 NSKFNE
+503 
-509 QRSKY
+509 
-514 ATNTASGRVYREYS
+514 
-528 GEMKVRIP
+528 
-536 ENTLV
+536 
-541 DQSNN
+541 
-546 KNEALEVA
+546 
-554 LNKIDTLKPEIIKVS
+554 
-569 STKNT
+569 
-574 TSGKETFVFDVVDK
+574 
-588 NLKTTGLGTTV
+588 
-599 AEANANKSKVT
+599 
-610 VYVDGEVASSVTK
+610 
-623 NYVQV
+623 
-628 EALKATINGN
+628 
-638 SKTVG
+638 
-643 YRYTLELTNFP
+643 
-654 KTRSSINY
+654 
-662 DREYTD
+662 
-668 WSGNVSIKFGAGIVT
+668 
-683 DAGGTATDS
+683 
-692 SGNAITI
+692 
-699 EKNENVET
+699 
-707 ELQGDFIDVV
+707 
-717 KPDITYKYVEDATNT
+717 
-732 TKSDI
+732 
-737 NKTDK
+737 
-742 TFTMVF
+742 
-748 DITDKFYDETKSK
+748 
-761 ALSIGDLTIKI
+761 
-772 DNKDVDWTKVTKSLS
+772 
-787 STNITNTVKVTENGV
+787 
-802 VKSVTKVIG
+802 
-811 KRYILKLSNLEQ
+811 
-823 LQVKQGDKYLD
+823 
-834 YSGVVTVVVPAS
+834 
-846 KMVDTSNNANVAKT
+846 
-860 ITSGINIPGGTG
+860 
-872 TGKVVDVVDPLFE
+872 
-885 KVSSSANAI
+885 
-894 NKTVTLNFK
+894 
-903 VTDKYFSTSTLTK
+903 
-916 DNIQIFVNG
+916 
-925 TETKTGLGINL
+925 
-936 TSTKKEEERTV
+936 
-947 NNVTSTVQYGIDY
+947 
-960 TLTVTN
+960 
-966 FASDVKQVKVVI
+966 
-978 PQGVAKD
+978 
-985 QSGNGNKKTEFILYN
+985 NKKTMN
-1000 TLINTSKEE
+1000 
-1009 TASSGFL
+1009 
-1016 GSASSTNSKVKSIQ
+1016 
-1030 RQNIDSITF
+1030 
-1039 MDNIPDNIGYDAS
+1039 
-1052 LRNYKKD
+1052 
-1059 TAWDVSAQQDKSILA
+1059 
-1074 WYDTNA
+1074 
-1080 NGSLKVYIGSNS
+1080 
-1092 EIFANQDSTNLFA
+1092 
-1105 YIGYAEIC
+1105 
-1113 TSTDTINN
+1113 
-1121 LNLLNVTS
+1121 
-1129 VTKMYRMFRYTG
+1129 
-1141 YRSMTKLEL
+1141 
-1150 GNGFNTSNVENMSG
+1150 
-1164 MFEQT
+1164 
-1169 GYKAMTTLNLGGN
+1169 
-1182 FITNNVTDMSYM
+1182 YM
-1194 FNNCGHDKLGSL
+1194 FCDTGRKSLQAL
-1206 DLGGKFNT
+1206 DLGDKFDT
-1214 IKVRFMQGMFN
+1214 TGVTEMQNMFLWM
-1225 STGWELMQ
+1225 GEKIQKLD
-1233 TLKLG
+1233 LG
-1238 DEFDTGNVEN
+1238 DKFDT
-1248 MASMFCQTGRKALT
+1248 SS
-1262 ALNLGTK
+1262 
-1269 FKTYKVTNMSNMFN
+1269 VTNMS
-1283 WIQKIEKLDLGG
+1283 
-1295 EFDTSLVTNME
+1295 
-1306 GMFWGTGYSG
+1306 GMFWGTGYSR

-1327 TSSVTN
+1327 TSKVTN
-1333 MKSMFYDFA
+1333 MKNMFYDFA
-1342 GTKLTTLDLGD
+1342 SNLPTLDLGD
-1353 KFYTTAV
+1353 LFYTTSV

-1368 KTGSSAMTT
+1368 NTGINAMTK
-1377 IDLGPAFTKIASA
+1377 IDLGPAFTKIASK
-1390 NSGMFDNTGKSGAVT
+1390 NTNMFYQTGRSGAVT
-1405 IYASEQ
+1405 IQASEQ
-1411 IYLDKNNFKTDTNA
+1411 IYLDKNNFKLDTNA
-1425 TTSAIEYTRGTINPK
+1425 TSSAINYTRGTIKPK

-1445 TKEASELTIDNNN
+1445 VKEASALTIDQTNLK
-1458 INNSKITVTLRGSTN
+1458 NSKITVTLRGRTN
-1473 PDAGIDHKSDV
+1473 AEAGVDHKSDV
-1484 TSVLTANDVQVFI
+1484 TSVLTANNIHVFFE
-1497 DGEEAT
+1497 DGTEAT
-1503 GITKS
+1503 DITKT
-1508 LSNAEAVT
+1508 LSNATSVTNAVT
-1516 NTVTQANDVRQVLTL
+1516 GANDVTQVLTI
-1531 SGLNQGRVNG
+1531 SGLDKGRKDG
-1541 KSFQEW
+1541 KSYRDW

-1555 NKKTLKDVYDN
+1555 DKKTLKDKYDN

-1576 TMKEITISD
+1576 TMTDIKINDAKTN
-1585 DKKDKNESGTMFIDS
+1585 KNASGTLFIDS
-1600 IKPEFTYR
+1600 IEPEFTYK

-1629 IDKYFDAT
+1629 TDKYFDDT
-1637 YKNSASTALK
+1637 YKSYASTALK

-1653 DASKITVGIDD
+1653 DASKITVQIDD
-1664 YDKTELNKA
+1664 YNVTELNKA
-1673 ITKKLEKVQDLTGTV
+1673 ITKKLEKVQDLKGTV
-1688 NGTANTKVGERLKLT
+1688 DGTANTKIGERLKLT

-1708 SKDANGVGDGFKY
+1708 PKDAQGIGDGFKY
-1721 SGYMTLAFK
+1721 SGYMTLAFGK
-1730 AGAIYD
+1730 GVIYD
-1736 KSGNTNA
+1736 KSGNPNSA
-1743 GKTITIGRNEPGGSD
+1743 KSITIGRNEPGGSD
-1758 TDKEV
+1758 SDKEI

-1794 DRSIFN
+1794 DQSIFN

-1829 KDQEYEYTLALTNI
+1829 KDQEYEYTLTLTNI

-1951 NVENEVTKKITKT
+1951 NVENEVTKKITKI

-1978 GHQYTVEIS
+1978 GHQYTVEIT
-1987 SIVETDAEFKA
+1987 SIVETDSEFKA

-2011 LKIAENASK
+2011 LKIAENASR

-2028 PDTTTISDF
+2028 PDTTTITDF

-2068 DKYLSSI
+2068 DKYLSTI
-2075 TLNDVSQL
+2075 TLNDASQL

-2091 PNWDSTGVHGVTKNL
+2091 PNWDSTGVNGVTRNL

-2153 AIPGD
+2153 AIPEG
-2158 VAKDTTNHKNAGT
+2158 VATDTTKHGNAGT

-2177 NILSGETT
+2177 NILAGETT

-2202 STASAVNQTA
+2202 STANAGSQTA
-2212 TITVKGTDKYFK
+2212 SITVKGTDKYFK
-2224 SSNLTAND
+2224 SSNLTTND
-2232 IKVFVNGA
+2232 IKVFVNGT
-2240 EVTTNINKSITDA
+2240 EVTTNINKSITSA
-2253 KQPVYASDG
+2253 KTPVYASDG
-2262 ITKIGESYTVS
+2262 TTKIGESYTIS

-2278 LAKDANQI
+2278 LAKNANQI

-2299 GNTNKPTELLVF
+2299 NNTNKATDLVVF

-2319 ETKATSGFLGSAS
+2319 ETEATSGFLGSAS
-2332 STNSK
+2332 SANSK
-2337 IKAIQRQNIDNITF
+2337 VKAIQRQNIDNITF

-2357 SIYDKS
+2357 SVYDKS
-2363 AKKIVNEDTTWDV
+2363 AQKIVNADTTWDV
-2376 SAMQDKSILAWYTT
+2376 SAQQDKSIFAWYTT
-2390 NSNGSLK
+2390 NANGSLK
-2397 VYIGSDNEIFGNY
+2397 VYIGSDYEIFGNY
-2410 NSSYL
+2410 DSTYL
-2415 FAYIGYSRKCT
+2415 FKHIGYSNKCT
-2426 SQNTISNLNLLNTNS
+2426 STETLTNIKLLNVNS
-2441 VTNMEAVFRDTGY
+2441 VTNMHGMFWMTGRNA
-2454 QSMKSLN
+2454 MTKLD
-2461 LGDNFITSNATTMS
+2461 LGDNFDTSNVTNMVCM
-2475 HIFFETGYNAMTTLN
+2475 FGETGRTAMTTLN
-2490 LGTNFDT
+2490 LGSKFYTSKVTDMNYMFSQAGYTAMTSLNLGAHFDTSSVTNMNNMFSMTGYTAMTTLNLGANFNTSKVTDMASMFNSTGYTAMTSLNLGSGFNTGKVTNMGSMFKQCGHDSMTTFELGGNFDT
-2497 SKVTNMDS
+2497 SKVTDMSNMFWRMGENNLK
-2505 VFNCTGIKA
+2505 V
-2514 LTTLDLGT
+2514 LDLKD

-2527 KVTNMRRMFQAT
+2527 NVTTMNAMFAST
-2539 GAMNMTSLKL
+2539 GASQMTSLKL
-2549 GKTFITKNV
+2549 GDK
-2558 TNMERM
+2558 
-2564 FMLTGYA
+2564 
-2571 KMPTLD
+2571 
-2577 LGEEFDTSKVTT
+2577 FDTRKVTR
-2589 MELMFGM
+2589 MSYMFQYAG
-2596 TGYNAM
+2596 
-2602 QSLDL
+2602 
-2607 KDKFNTKNVT
+2607 V
-2617 NMNYMFWKTG
+2617 NYMT
-2627 YTAMKTL
+2627 
-2634 NLGSNFDT
+2634 
-2642 SNVTSMRSMFMETGY
+2642 
-2657 TEMESLDLGDK
+2657 SLDLGDK
-2668 FNVDKVEEMY
+2668 FYTTSATDMNY
-2678 SMFKNTGYSK
+2678 MFYNTGVNGM
-2688 LTLLDLGPMFRR
+2688 TTLDLGPAFTK
-2700 IPSGYVSQTT
+2700 IAGANT
-2710 DMLPDL
+2710 DMF
-2716 STNKDV
+2716 TN
-2722 KTNIPAHNGY
+2722 
-2732 DGMFDGTGKT
+2732 TGKSGACT
-2742 KEIKIQASE
+2742 IYASE
-2751 QIYFDRNNF
+2751 QIYLDKNNF

-2765 ATSSTINYT
+2765 ATSSAINYT

-2785 WIKEASELTIDNSN
+2785 WVKEASTLTIDNSN

-2823 NVTSSLTADKIHVY
+2823 NVTSSLNINNIHVY
-2837 FDGVESETVTKSIAT
+2837 FDGVESTQVTKSLAN
-2852 ATTIKNATTGA
+2852 AVVVKNATTGA

-2877 VRKDGKTYTEWS
+2877 ARKNGKTYTEWS

-2898 KTLKDDTYSNQNLSA
+2898 KTLTDDTYSNQNLSA

-2925 KEAENIEANK
+2925 KEDKNINANAS
-2935 TGTMFIDSIRPE
+2935 GTMFIDSIRPE
-2947 FTYVYSNTDID
+2947 FTYVYSNGNINQDD
-2958 KENKSVT
+2958 KTLT
-2965 VDFSVSDKYFNKSTL
+2965 VEFSVADKYFDTSKILEN
-2980 LDKVND
+2980 VNN
-2986 IVVKLT
+2986 IMVKLT
-2992 DTDPETTIPNNKIQK
+2992 DTDPNVTIPNNKITK
-3007 ELTKIDDI
+3007 ELTKTADI
-3015 EDTINGNTVTVG
+3015 NDTINGETVKVG
-3027 EKYRLVITGLQQQTA
+3027 EKYKLVIKGLQQQTA
-3042 DGKYRDYSGPISISI
+3042 DGKYRDYSGPMSISI
-3057 PAGVATDK
+3057 PAGLATDK

-3075 SIGVNEPGGSKSD
+3075 SIGVNDPGGNKSD

-3097 LWKAENINIDHTNK
+3097 LWKAENINIDHTNNK
-3111 VVTVDLIGTDKYLD
+3111 VTVDLIGTDKYYASN
-3125 GTNSKLTTDNIKVYV
+3125 TLTTDKIKVYI
-3140 DNEEVTTKNNV
+3140 DNEEVTTTANV
-3151 VKSLSPVE
+3151 VKELSTAE
-3159 KLTETRDGKS
+3159 NLTETRDGKS

-3200 GTTKITIAEGT
+3200 GTTKIEIAQGT
-3211 LRDLPQEDLPDTVAK
+3211 LKDQ
-3226 KYNTSKEQ
+3226 YNNISQKQ
-3234 TFELGYVDFIKPKI
+3234 DFELGHVDFIKPKI
-3248 EKVSSTK
+3248 EKVSSAK
-3255 NASAKTETFE
+3255 DASAKTETFV
-3265 FNVIDKYLDTSDL
+3265 FNVIDKYLDTSDP
-3278 VTTGEISVYVD
+3278 VTTSEISVYVD

-3296 QITRTLTKESD
+3296 QITRTLTKVSD
-3307 INGTVNGTTK
+3307 ISGTVNGTSK
-3317 VVGHKYKLVL
+3317 VVGHQYKLVL
-3327 SNLEQARKT
+3327 SNLEQTRKS
-3336 INYDREY
+3336 IDYNREY
-3343 SDWSGNFSIKVAEGA
+3343 SDWSGNFSIKIAEGA
-3358 VKDTNTPTPNKND
+3358 VKDTNTPTPNKNV

-3384 PNVTYKYA
+3384 PNVTYKYSKSD
-3392 EGNIDYTNKTFTM
+3392 IDYDNKTFTM
-3405 VFDITDKHY
+3405 IFDITDKHF
-3414 ASSSLTLDDL
+3414 ASSTLTLSDL
-3424 TIKVDGETPNW
+3424 AIKVDGETPNW
-3435 DNTGVHGVVK
+3435 DNTGVHGVAK
-3445 ELTSTELKN
+3445 ELTSTDIKN
-3454 NVNGTSK
+3454 TVNGTSK
-3461 TIGKRYTLKLSHLEQ
+3461 VIGKRYTLKLSHLEQ

-3508 NNAATITSGIEF
+3508 NNAVTITSGIEF

-3601 NGATWESDYL
+3601 NGATWGSDYL

-3884 EFKDATAWDVSAA
+3884 EFKDATAWDVSAT

-3925 GNTDSSYLFSYIG
+3925 GNTDSSYLFNCIG
-3938 YSSKCTATETITNI
+3938 NSELCTATEAITNI
-3952 NLLNVGNVDNMARMF
+3952 SLLNVGNVTNMDRMF

-3972 NAMTNLDLGDNF
+3972 NAMTSLNLGDNF

-3990 NMSYMFA
+3990 NMSGMFA
-3997 GTGSK
+3997 RTGYK
-4002 KMTTFNLG
+4002 KMKTFDLG
-4010 NAFNTSEVTDMSYM
+4010 SNFDTSQVTNMSYM
-4024 FNETGK
+4024 FVHTGAAVMEVLDLK
-4030 TAMQALNLVDGFDTI
+4030 GKFDTSA
-4045 KVTNMSHMFD
+4045 VTNMSHMFD

-4781 IKYTYSAVEGATNPD
+4781 IKYTYSAVEGVTNPD

-4817 DSIMNADGTLNAN
+4817 DSIMNADGTLNAD

-5378 KEKFISWAKRYATV
+5378 KEKFMNWAKRYATV

-5403 NTKLTAN
+5403 NTKLTAD
-5410 DITIYTLN
+5410 DITIYALN

-5460 SIPAGKIGDLD
+5460 SIPGGKIGDLD

-5578 EKATLVDEF
+5578 EKSTLVDEF
-5587 NNESATTTISFSK
+5587 SNESATTTISFSK

-5674 QQAYSFKGWAEANE
+5674 QQAYSFKGWAEADE

-5747 YSKLNTNGTASTDI
+5747 YSKLNTNGTASTNI

-5895 IIGSSLNTPTTSRK
+5895 IIGSSLNKPTTSRK

-6186 VKLYGGT
+6186 VKIYGGT

-6317 GGNTTTSNVKLQG
+6317 GGNTTTSNIKLQG

-6529 GVVYGTTNINIGKET
+6529 GFVYGTTNVNIGKEAVT
-6544 VADTSLQGARIIISG
+6544 DTSLQGARIIISG

-6583 NMFNSTSS
+6583 NMFNSASS

-6912 NTFALTMQTSSSGWL
+6912 NTFALTMQTSSTGWL

-6936 DSYGSFDGDKVYKAD
+6936 DSYGSFDGDTVYKAD

-7063 SSTTPLPKGTKVTL
+7063 SATTPLPKGTKVTL

-7131 ANENSKYYHAGADE
+7131 TNENSKYYHAGADE

-7241 NGTNIQDTKYYNK
+7241 DGTNIQDTKYYNK

>member
-48 SVGLGHGTI
+48 NVGLGHGTI

-63 EWEKIKS
+63 EWTKIKS

-88 QSQNIDANTD
+88 QSQNIDDNTN

-105 ESQLKA
+105 NSKLTA

-163 YTIRLSNLKEAIR
+163 YTIRLSNLKEAVR

-196 GQDSSTYNANIL
+196 GKDSSTYNANIL
-208 TDEYGNQNMMEK
+208 TDEYGNQSMMEK
-220 DTKGTWV
+220 DTNGTWV

-279 FSSTKLLKDDGNGNK
+279 FLSTKLLKDDENGNK

-325 NVTEIKEER
+325 DVTEITEER
-334 DGKTVTV
+334 EVEENGEKKIKAVTV

-406 VVDVVNPVWEAKNVR
+406 VVDVVNPVWEAKNAR

-457 VDGVNV
+457 IDGVNV
-463 TASGSSTDIVK
+463 TASGNTTEIVK
-474 SLTKV
+474 TLTKV
-479 KDLSENGLN
+479 EDLSENGLN
-488 YGIHYKLEIAGLEES
+488 YGIHYKLEISGLEETD
-503 NSKFNE
+503 SKFNE

-536 ENTLV
+536 ENTII
-541 DQSNN
+541 DNSSN

-574 TSGKETFVFDVVDK
+574 ANGKETFVFDVVDK

-610 VYVDGEVASSVTK
+610 VYVDGEEASSVTK
-623 NYVQV
+623 NYVKV
-628 EALKATINGN
+628 ETLKATINGV

-654 KTRSSINY
+654 KTRSSIDYN
-662 DREYTD
+662 REYTD
-668 WSGNVSIKFGAGIVT
+668 WSGNVSIKFAAGIVI

-699 EKNENVET
+699 EKNGNAET

-717 KPDITYKYVEDATNT
+717 KPDITYKYVEDATKP

-748 DITDKFYDETKSK
+748 DITDKFYDDAQSK
-761 ALSIGDLTIKI
+761 ALSINDLTIKI

-787 STNITNTVKVTENGV
+787 STNIENTVKVTENGV

-811 KRYILKLSNLEQ
+811 KRYTLKLLNLEQ

-916 DNIQIFVNG
+916 DNIQIFING
-925 TETKTGLGINL
+925 AETKSGLEVSL
-936 TSTKKEEERTV
+936 TKEDKQEERTV
-947 NNVTSTVQYGIDY
+947 NNVTSTVTYGIDY
-960 TLTVTN
+960 ALTVTN

-1016 GSASSTNSKVKSIQ
+1016 GSASSTNNKVKSIQ

-1039 MDNIPDNIGYDAS
+1039 MDNIPNDIGYDAS
-1052 LRNYKKD
+1052 LRDYKKD

-1169 GYKAMTTLNLGGN
+1169 GYVAMTTLNLGEN
-1182 FITNNVTDMSYM
+1182 FITNKVTDMSYM
-1194 FNNCGHDKLGSL
+1194 FSNCGHDKLGSL
-1206 DLGGKFNT
+1206 DLGGNFNT
-1214 IKVRFMQGMFN
+1214 AGVLYMQYMFQA
-1225 STGWELMQ
+1225 TGRESME
-1233 TLKLG
+1233 TLNLG
-1238 DEFDTGNVEN
+1238 GAFDTGSVKN
-1248 MASMFCQTGRKALT
+1248 MEAMFSETGYTLMKSLDLKGLFKT
-1262 ALNLGTK
+1262 GSVTNMQMMFQGTGYQKLESLNLGT
-1269 FKTYKVTNMSNMFN
+1269 
-1283 WIQKIEKLDLGG
+1283 
-1295 EFDTSLVTNME
+1295 EFDTSAVTNMNY
-1306 GMFWGTGYSG
+1306 MFEMTGHEQ
-1316 MTSFNL
+1316 MTSLNL

-1327 TSSVTN
+1327 TSNVTE
-1333 MKSMFYDFA
+1333 MEAMFNET
-1342 GTKLTTLDLGD
+1342 GNNNLTSLDLGD
-1353 KFYTTAV
+1353 QFYTAQV
-1360 TDMTNMFY
+1360 TNMTNMFRY
-1368 KTGSSAMTT
+1368 TGNQALVTL
-1377 IDLGPAFTKIASA
+1377 DLGPAFTKIAET
-1390 NSGMFDNTGKSGAVT
+1390 NTNMFENTGKTGCK

-1411 IYLDKNNFKTDTNA
+1411 IYLDKNNFKTDTTA
-1425 TTSAIEYTRGTINPK
+1425 TTSVIEYTRGTINPK

-1484 TSVLTANDVQVFI
+1484 TSVLTANDVKVFI

-1503 GITKS
+1503 GITKL
-1508 LSNAEAVT
+1508 LSNVEVVT

-1555 NKKTLKDVYDN
+1555 NKKTLKDIYDN

-1664 YDKTELNKA
+1664 YDKTELNNA

-1688 NGTANTKVGERLKLT
+1688 NGTANTKVGERFKLT

-1708 SKDANGVGDGFKY
+1708 PKDANGVGDGFKY
-1721 SGYMTLAFK
+1721 SGYMTLAFQ

-1769 VWSLANADMNGGVV
+1769 VWSLANADMNGGVI

-1794 DRSIFN
+1794 DQSIFN

-1816 EIGKRLSGPVEIV
+1816 EIGKRLSGPVEII
-1829 KDQEYEYTLALTNI
+1829 KDQEYEYTLTLTNI

-1899 NIDGTGPEVY
+1899 IIDGTGPEVY
-1909 DVQKTQ
+1909 EVQKTQ
-1915 DEVNGKETIIFNV
+1915 DEANGKETIIFNV

-1937 TIALN
+1937 TIAVN

-1951 NVENEVTKKITKT
+1951 NVDNEVTKKITKT

-1978 GHQYTVEIS
+1978 GHQYTVEIT
-1987 SIVETDAEFKA
+1987 SIVETDSEFKS

-2011 LKIAENASK
+2011 LEIAENASR

-2047 KYSNSDID
+2047 KYSDSDID
-2055 YDGKTFK
+2055 YTGKSFT

-2091 PNWDSTGVHGVTKNL
+2091 PNWDSTGVHGVTKIL
-2106 TYTETKA
+2106 TYTEKKP

-2158 VAKDTTNHKNAGT
+2158 VAIDTTNHKNAGT

-2177 NILSGETT
+2177 NILAGETT

-2202 STASAVNQTA
+2202 STANAGSQTVS
-2212 TITVKGTDKYFK
+2212 ITVKGTDKYFK

-2232 IKVFVNGA
+2232 IKVFVNGT
-2240 EVTTNINKSITDA
+2240 EVTTNINKNITNA
-2253 KQPVYASDG
+2253 KEPVYASDG
-2262 ITKIGESYTVS
+2262 ITPIGESYTIS

-2278 LAKDANQI
+2278 LAKNANQI
-2286 KIQIQPNTITDNS
+2286 KIQIQPNTITDQSNH
-2299 GNTNKPTELLVF
+2299 TNKATDLLVF
-2311 NTLRKTDT
+2311 NALRKTDT
-2319 ETKATSGFLGSAS
+2319 ETDSTSGFLGSAS

-2337 IKAIQRQNIDNITF
+2337 VKAIQRQNIDNITF

-2357 SIYDKS
+2357 SVYDKS

-2390 NSNGSLK
+2390 NANGSLK
-2397 VYIGSDNEIFGNY
+2397 VYIGSDYEIFGNY
-2410 NSSYL
+2410 DSTNL
-2415 FAYIGYSRKCT
+2415 FKFVGYSSKCT
-2426 SQNTISNLNLLNTNS
+2426 STETITNIKLLNVNS
-2441 VTNMEAVFRDTGY
+2441 VDNMSYMFRY
-2454 QSMKSLN
+2454 
-2461 LGDNFITSNATTMS
+2461 
-2475 HIFFETGYNAMTTLN
+2475 TGYNAMTKLDLGDSFDTSNVTNMRYMFAGTGSQKMTTLNFGNAFNTSQVKNMSYMFNETGKTAMKSLTLGNGFNTKSVTNMSHMFDSTGYTAMQTLN
-2490 LGTNFDT
+2490 LGGAFNTSIVENMSGMFQNTGYTAMTGLDLGGSFKTPLVTDMSYMFANTGHNAMTSLNLRREFDT
-2497 SKVTNMDS
+2497 TLVTNMREM
-2505 VFNCTGIKA
+2505 FNGCGQA
-2514 LTTLDLGT
+2514 ELTSLDLGT
-2522 KFDTS
+2522 
-2527 KVTNMRRMFQAT
+2527 
-2539 GAMNMTSLKL
+2539 
-2549 GKTFITKNV
+2549 
-2558 TNMERM
+2558 
-2564 FMLTGYA
+2564 
-2571 KMPTLD
+2571 
-2577 LGEEFDTSKVTT
+2577 
-2589 MELMFGM
+2589 
-2596 TGYNAM
+2596 
-2602 QSLDL
+2602 
-2607 KDKFNTKNVT
+2607 KFNTKNVT
-2617 NMNYMFWKTG
+2617 DMNAMFANCGTKIT
-2627 YTAMKTL
+2627 K
-2634 NLGSNFDT
+2634 
-2642 SNVTSMRSMFMETGY
+2642 
-2657 TEMESLDLGDK
+2657 LDLGDV
-2668 FNVDKVEEMY
+2668 FYTTKVKDMY
-2678 SMFKNTGYSK
+2678 HMFYNCGRSLMTE
-2688 LTLLDLGPMFRR
+2688 LDLGPAFTR
-2700 IPSGYVSQTT
+2700 IPNDRITEEST
-2710 DMLPDL
+2710 DINGD
-2716 STNKDV
+2716 TV
-2722 KTNIPAHNGY
+2722 PAHNAY
-2732 DGMFDGTGKT
+2732 DGMFEGAGKP
-2742 KEIKIQASE
+2742 KETKIQASE

-2765 ATSSTINYT
+2765 ATSLTINYEI
-2774 RGTIN
+2774 GTIN

-2785 WIKEASELTIDNSN
+2785 WVKEASTLTIDDSN
-2799 LKNSKITVTLRGRTN
+2799 LKNSKITITLRGRTN

-2823 NVTSSLTADKIHVY
+2823 NVESLLTPNDTDKIHVY
-2837 FDGVESETVTKSIAT
+2837 FDGVEAKTVSKSLAT
-2852 ATTIKNATTGA
+2852 ATTTKNATTGA
-2863 NDVTQVLTISGLDD
+2863 NDVTQVLTISGLED
-2877 VRKDGKTYTEWS
+2877 VRKAGQKYTEWS

-2965 VDFSVSDKYFNKSTL
+2965 IDFSVSDKYFSESTL

-3015 EDTINGNTVTVG
+3015 EDTINGKTVTVG

-3042 DGKYRDYSGPISISI
+3042 DGKYRDYSGPMSISI

-3065 SGNSNVEKVI
+3065 SGLSNVEKVI
-3075 SIGVNEPGGSKSD
+3075 SIGVNDPAGSKSD

-3125 GTNSKLTTDNIKVYV
+3125 GANSKLTTDNIKVYV
-3140 DNEEVTTKNNV
+3140 DNEEVTTTNNV

-3159 KLTETRDGKS
+3159 ELTETRNGKS
-3169 VQYGV
+3169 VQYGI
-3174 KYTLTLSNWEEA
+3174 KYTLTLSNWEET

-3234 TFELGYVDFIKPKI
+3234 TFELGHVDFIKPKI
-3248 EKVSSTK
+3248 EKVLSTK

-3278 VTTGEISVYVD
+3278 VTTDEISVYVD

-3296 QITRTLTKESD
+3296 QIKRTLTKESD
-3307 INGTVNGTTK
+3307 ISGTVNGTTK

-3435 DNTGVHGVVK
+3435 DKTGVHGVVK

-3454 NVNGTSK
+3454 NINGTS
-3461 TIGKRYTLKLSHLEQ
+3461 TPIGRRYTLTLSHLEQ

-3492 TVAIPADKVA
+3492 TVAIPADKVV
-3502 DTSNNK
+3502 DTSDNK
-3508 NNAATITSGIEF
+3508 NNAITITSGIEV
-3520 KGESGYGDIKAPSNN
+3520 KGAE
-3535 TIMAIGGNASGSGVS
+3535 VS
-3550 GEYAGMKVYSASISN
+3550 G
-3565 ENGVISS
+3565 
-3572 YDATNNTG
+3572 D
-3580 NGHSNSATTWKDLT
+3580 
-3594 GSNNGTI
+3594 
-3601 NGATWESDYL
+3601 
-3611 SFDGTN
+3611 
-3617 DWVSLGKMSLTK
+3617 
-3629 QATLELTLS
+3629 
-3638 IDSIQ
+3638 
-3643 SGNKYVL
+3643 
-3650 NNFESGGV
+3650 
-3658 GIFLSNGY
+3658 
-3666 PVFQVY
+3666 
-3672 SSSQNKYINIKAP
+3672 
-3685 SALTVGEKTNIKG
+3685 
-3698 IYDGNQIYLYIN
+3698 
-3710 GQPVKGTVVDVVDP
+3710 GTVVDVVDP
-3724 IWEKV
+3724 IWEKE

-3739 ATIVAKG
+3739 ATIVVKG

-3776 KVGTSTPVYTEDG
+3776 KVGTSGPVYTEDG
-3789 TTRIGDQYTITVS
+3789 TTRIGDKYTITVS

-3819 NTITDNSGNTNKTTD
+3819 DTITDNSGNTNKTTD

-3840 LKETNTETEATSAF
+3840 LKETNTETEATNAF

-3925 GNTDSSYLFSYIG
+3925 GNIDSSYLFSYIG

-4030 TAMQALNLVDGFDTI
+4030 TAMQALNLVSGFNTSL
-4045 KVTNMSHMFD
+4045 VTNMSHMFD

-4080 GMFQNTGFTAM
+4080 GMFQNTGYTVM
-4091 TSLDLGSKFKTSKV
+4091 TGLDLGGSFKTPKV

-4116 HNAMTSLKLGSEFDT
+4116 HNAMTSLKLGSQFDT

-4196 MFYNCGS
+4196 MFYNCGR

-4218 PNDSI
+4218 PNDRI
-4223 TGTSKDVNG
+4223 TEESTDING
-4232 DNVPAHNGYD
+4232 DTVPAHNAYD
-4242 GMFDETGKPAEI
+4242 GMFEGTGKPKEI
-4254 KIQVSEQIY
+4254 KIQASEQIY
-4263 LNKNDFKLNT
+4263 FDRNNFKLNT
-4273 DATDSIINYTRG
+4273 DETSSTINYAIG
-4285 TINPKYRTE
+4285 TIDPKYRTE
-4294 WIKEASALAI
+4294 WVKEASKLVI
-4304 DKDNLENSKITVTL
+4304 DNDNLENSKITVTL

-4329 FTSNVTSSLTAD
+4329 FTSNVESSLTQND
-4341 KIHVYFDGEEATDI
+4341 TNKIHVYFDGEEATDI

-4411 KDTTYNN
+4411 KDKTYSN

-4433 VIKEAENIS
+4433 IIEEAENIS
-4442 ANTTGTM
+4442 ANKTGTM

-4472 NVTVVFDIT
+4472 NVTVVFDVT

-4506 TKVTRTFS
+4506 TKVTRTFD
-4514 KKKLEADQTVGDIT
+4514 KKTLDADQTIGNIT
-4528 YKANGDIYTTI
+4528 YKANGDIYTTV

-4631 STINRVRNGAEA
+4631 SAINRVRNGAEA

-4673 QLESSITKNLEEITD
+4673 QLESSITKKLTEITD

-4701 ADVDNL
+4701 ADVNNL

-4740 NKNIETSIPV
+4740 NRNIETPILV
-4750 GNPEWVENGD
+4750 GNPEWVEVGD
-4760 DSENPIY
+4760 NSTNPIY

-4817 DSIMNADGTLNAN
+4817 DSIMNADGTLNAD

-4843 QLHTTVTSQPLT
+4843 QLHTTVTSQALT

-4865 VSNFELVYDEAN
+4865 VSNFELAYDEAN

-4917 PDNPVIVDVIDPLVE
+4917 PDNPVIVDVIDPIIE
-4932 RTADKLSALN
+4932 RTDANLSKLN
-4942 ANGVI
+4942 ASNGI
-4947 NRDITNETGTVSLRI
+4947 NRDLTNETGTVSVRI
-4962 RISDKYLD
+4962 QATDKYLD
-4970 QALLQNAVN
+4970 KGTLQEAEN
-4979 VQKMKVKVVKPDGEI
+4979 VAKIKVKVVKPNREI
-4994 VYPET
+4994 VYPDT

-5006 VSKQATSVI
+5006 VSKLATSVT
-5015 YQIVLGVFG
+5015 YQITLGNFG
-5024 DNEGVTSVIIPEGVV
+5024 ENEGVTSIIIPEGVIV
-5039 IDKYGNKNKETE
+5039 DKYGNKNKETE
-5051 VLVGNATWTESG
+5051 ILVGNATWTESG

-5118 TEDKILV
+5118 TEDNIFV
-5125 YVDNSK
+5125 YVDNTE
-5131 NPSRPV
+5131 NPNKPV
-5137 STITKQ
+5137 NTITKN

-5148 DSAELDGA
+5148 DTAQLDGA
-5156 DTGYLLT
+5156 NTGYILT
-5163 LGNFETH
+5163 LGNFGTH
-5170 DGAVKISIADNTIK
+5170 DGAVKISIADNTIR
-5184 DTSGNGNKITEFSV
+5184 DTSGNGNKITEISV

-5208 SDNADNPKYT
+5208 SDNSDNPKYI
-5218 AFRNSIVDFIKPTIR
+5218 AFRNSIVDFIKPTIK
-5233 YQYSEGTNPVIDR
+5233 YKYAEGTNPVIDQEN
-5246 DKKQV
+5246 KQV
-5251 KITFDA
+5251 KITFDV

-5311 NFEIDSNLENEI
+5311 NFELDSNLENEI

-5334 IGANMVRDTSGNA
+5334 IAKGKVKDTSGNT
-5347 NIETKIVVDN
+5347 NIETKIIVDN
-5357 DNGDDSDNYI
+5357 DNGDDEENYI
-5367 RVDFIKPKLFY
+5367 RADFIKPKLFY

-5392 TISGTDRFYDL
+5392 TISGTDRFYDF

-5410 DITIYTLN
+5410 DVSIYSLN
-5418 RNGEYVQRNDFN
+5418 RDGQYVQRTDFN
-5430 VEVTPV
+5430 VEVLPQKTD
-5436 KNEYGYDFVVKLNNF
+5436 YGYDFAVKLNNF

-5460 SIPAGKIGDLD
+5460 SIPTGIISDKD
-5471 GNTNEAKDIFVD
+5471 GNMNEATDIFVD

-5491 KYISTDTSE
+5491 KYISTDTSL
-5500 FETKGKISFTVK
+5500 FSSDGKISFTVK

-5518 DLSKSNLAISN
+5518 DIARSNLGISN
-5529 VNILKD
+5529 VKILKD
-5535 GTDLTNVD
+5535 GIDITNVD
-5543 NITVNYLGADD
+5543 NITVNYLGTD
-5554 TEVSKT
+5554 E
-5560 YRIDVTGLT
+5560 T
-5569 EIGAYSLVI
+5569 EISKSYKVDITNLTDIGSYSLVI
-5578 EKATLVDEF
+5578 EKGTLVDDF
-5587 NNESATTTISFSK
+5587 SNENATTTISFSQ
-5600 SAISSNTDNYTAVTY
+5600 SAISGNTDNYKMVTY
-5615 YASPDL
+5615 HASPDF
-5621 EQVHQAYVHEL
+5621 EQTHQAYVHEL
-5632 MSVNETGT
+5632 MSINKTGT
-5640 NGQSTTYR
+5640 NYESTTYQ

-5669 YRNGT
+5669 YKDGKQT
-5674 QQAYSFKGWAEANE
+5674 AYSFKGWAEAND
-5688 KGFSADDATIYNLY
+5688 KGFSEDDANVYSLY

-5715 WQQATVVF
+5715 WQEATVIF
-5723 VSKSGDNS
+5723 VSKNGNNS
-5731 NDGKSPDT
+5731 NDGQSPDT

-5747 YSKLNTNGTASTDI
+5747 YSKLDVSGKDSTNI
-5761 IVIMDKIE
+5761 VVIMDEIE
-5769 WNSSDTL
+5769 WNSDDTL

-5782 TNLYAGVDYRAEND
+5782 TSLYAGVDYQSSG

-5806 INGDITFDNIK
+5806 IDGDVIFDNIK
-5817 LYSDS
+5817 LYSSS

-5836 YSNVLV
+5836 YSNILI

-5847 VILGRGISTPDGK
+5847 IILGRGIVTPDGK
-5860 YTFGAVVGGNYKD
+5860 YTFGAVVGGNYKE
-5873 ETTKNTIGIHTVIAE
+5873 ETTKNTIGLHTVLVE
-5888 AGKYNDI
+5888 AGRYNNI
-5895 IIGSSLNTPTTSRK
+5895 IVGSSLNNPTTTK
-5909 YVSHQVI
+5909 KNVSHQVLI
-5916 LGTMK
+5916 GTMK
-5921 ESAISRN
+5921 EAVVQHN
-5928 EKLTI
+5928 VTVQNPEI
-5933 TGYLSM
+5933 TGYLAM
-5939 GELEDRCYP
+5939 GELEDKCYP
-5948 YNRDG
+5948 FNREG

-5963 YYAIAKVYSV
+5963 YYAINRIYSGT
-5973 LFTGE
+5973 FTGE
-5978 NKFNKASEDA
+5978 NTFKKASENA
-5988 SIYMRSINGFDDGK
+5988 SIYLRSINGFNDGIIK
-6002 IEFDMYG
+6002 LDMYY
-6009 GNITGSIYG
+6009 GNVNGNIYG
-6018 GARMAT
+6018 GSRMAT
-6024 TKDKTNPAQPDANM
+6024 TKDKNQTGQPDVNI
-6038 LNFYGGQIAGDIFGH
+6038 LNFYGGKITGEIFGH
-6053 GDSDTSTGNSII
+6053 GDSDTSTGNSVIDMEGSVAII
-6065 NLQGRVDITGN
+6065 GN

-6081 NTATVAQGKV
+6081 NTNTIAQGKI
-6091 TGDTNVTV
+6091 TGNTNITV
-6099 DSSITIK
+6099 NSSITIN
-6106 GNIYGGSKGVIEN
+6106 GNIYGGSRGVIEN
-6119 TTINLN
+6119 SAVNVN
-6125 TGLITGSTYVNL
+6125 TGLITGNTNIVL
-6137 NAGTVQGDIF
+6137 NAGTVNGDIY

-6153 GATSTSNVTINNG
+6153 GTKAISNININNG
-6166 NVTGSIYGGAY
+6166 KVTGNIYGGAY
-6177 QNQVRSAER
+6177 QNQVQGTER
-6186 VKLYGGT
+6186 VNILGGT
-6193 VNNIYGGN
+6193 VNNVYGGS
-6201 VLTSVSQLNSDNS
+6201 VLTSVNQLNADNS
-6214 SDNVTITIG
+6214 SENIVITIG
-6223 STDKTTTPTV
+6223 SNDTTKIPSVT
-6233 NGTIFGNGKTNRAGT
+6233 GTIFGNGKYNRAGNI
-6248 VEIQLIK
+6248 EIQLVK
-6255 CSTVP
+6255 CDTVP
-6260 TVYGGS
+6260 TIYGASDGA
-6266 EGSGIT
+6266 GIT
-6272 NETNIY
+6272 GETDIY
-6278 LKGMTVGTVYGSSK
+6278 LKGMTANTIYGSSK
-6292 DAGTTASSYIFLQS
+6292 SAGTTTNSYIFLQS
-6306 GTATDVYGGGY
+6306 GTVTDVYGGGY
-6317 GGNTTTSNVKLQG
+6317 GGITTTTNVKLQG
-6330 SATVKNIYGGA
+6330 TATAKNIYGASNA
-6341 NTEGSVTTSNVDLTS
+6341 NGSVGTSNVDLIS
-6356 GNITNAFGGGNRVGT
+6356 GNATNVFGAGNAVGAGT
-6371 TNTNITLNGV
+6371 TNVTLNG
-6381 RIESIHGG
+6381 ITIDSIHGG
-6389 SKWNGVTQNTNV
+6389 SKKYGVTTNTNV

-6406 RVEYVYGAG
+6406 RVTNVYGAG
-6415 YDIGATN
+6415 YDVGATN
-6422 TTVTQNGAT
+6422 TKVIQNGAT
-6431 AINIYGGCEGVTI
+6431 AINIFGGTETATI
-6444 NNTPET
+6444 NTVSDV
-6450 TNSVVNIKNAYVKN
+6450 TNAVVNINSAYAKN
-6464 VYGGNMGRGTV
+6464 VYGGNMGNGSV
-6475 KYATINVS
+6475 KYATVNIT
-6483 GNSTISGNI
+6483 GNSTIAGKL

-6503 SGAEGSATINITGG
+6503 SGAEGSAVINISGG
-6517 TFYND
+6517 TIYND
-6522 IVGGSER
+6522 VVGGSER
-6529 GVVYGTTNINIGKET
+6529 GIVYGTTNVNIGKEAVT
-6544 VADTSLQGARIIISG
+6544 DSSLQASRIIIIG

-6566 AINKN
+6566 AKTAR
-6571 YSENSVVGSTKI
+6571 YEETSVYGSTHI
-6583 NMFNSTSS
+6583 NMYNSNTSQ
-6591 PITFE
+6591 ITFA

-6605 ANYQAKNSKDE
+6605 ANYESKSSKDE
-6616 SIVKIKGFGS
+6616 STVKVKGFGTLS
-6626 SADSYKMTSIERTGK
+6626 DAYKIISIQRTGK
-6641 VYIQSSYLEL
+6641 VTIQSSYLEL
-6651 TGAQNE
+6651 TGAKDE
-6657 YNLYKNTSYT
+6657 YNYYRNTSYT
-6667 LNRITNGLALL
+6667 LSRVTNGLTLL

-6697 LISTGDDSTTKETAT
+6697 LVTNGDSTTKATAT
-6712 IANDTVTRNVDNRIY
+6712 ITNDTVTRNVDNRLY
-6727 TFEGVNLIFATQEG
+6727 TFEGVNLIFAKQEG
-6741 DLADKYNEDIWGDVN
+6741 DLSDKSDQDIWGDVN
-6756 GMAFFGMYRLDR
+6756 GMAFFGMYRINR
-6768 KTGKKEYDIYDPDI
+6768 NTGQKEYDIYEPNYVGKSGSDL
-6782 KKATATNMFAN
+6782 FAS

-6800 HKANHDYTVDGFYTN
+6800 HKANHDINVDGFYTN
-6815 VDAGTG
+6815 VDDGTNV
-6821 IVPQVIDVI
+6821 VPQIIEVVDNNN
-6830 DHGTYYDWIIG
+6830 YYDWIIG
-6841 ADIVNYSTSLIASTY
+6841 ADVVNYTTTVMASTY
-6856 STYSMAD
+6856 STYSMAELE
-6863 LDLNFKQFVDNVSY
+6863 LDFKDFIENVSY

-6882 TVDRVSTNAFD
+6882 TVNRVSSNPLDENTN
-6893 KDTSLVNKLT
+6893 LVNKLLV
-6903 IPTYSENAN
+6903 PTYSSTAN
-6912 NTFALTMQTSSSGWL
+6912 NTFGLTMQTLDSGWT
-6927 KAGTTNLYT
+6927 KGGITNIYT
-6936 DSYGSFDGDKVYKAD
+6936 DSYGSFDGDTVYKTD
-6951 NSADAGNLRFKLFNS
+6951 NSSNPGSIIFKLFNS
-6966 INVSDTKDLGY
+6966 LNVTETKDLGY
-6977 VNIVL
+6977 VNIIL
-6982 TGKARTG
+6982 TGKARLG
-6989 EDATTG
+6989 EDASTG

-7007 SLYEEQDNNYV
+7007 SLYEENSESYV
-7018 PRFTDTIDVESTYT
+7018 PRFTDSLKTEENYT
-7032 TDSTVA
+7032 TDSSIEITNE
-7038 MTYTLYRT
+7038 LYKA
-7046 GLEEQADV
+7046 GLKAQTDIYE
-7054 YTSGDYRVL
+7054 SGDYRVL
-7063 SSTTPLPKGTKVTL
+7063 SSSMPLPKDTKITL
-7077 RDYGQGDDVNKVYY
+7077 RDYGQGDNVNKVYY
-7091 YQVASDTDYDATD
+7091 YQLSSDTDYDATD
-7104 NTSGST
+7104 NSSGNT
-7110 RYLYNLSKFTDIG
+7110 RYLYKLSKFIDMG
-7123 GTASSAKY
+7123 GTSTSDRY
-7131 ANENSKYYHAGADE
+7131 SNDNSKYYHVSSENNE
-7145 EGKGYALEKYDV
+7145 EGNGYALEKYDI
-7157 SIDFMDSNLDT
+7157 SIDFRDT
-7168 NKLAQETYLELR
+7168 NLNVTKMAQDIYLELR
-7180 DSSGT
+7180 NSAGT
-7185 KKLGNGDKTI
+7185 MKYNNGDKKLK
-7195 QYNLYN
+7195 YNLYN
-7201 QKAVMSEAVV
+7201 QKAQLTENVI
-7211 TDSGK
+7211 TDDGK
-7216 TSYSVF
+7216 TSYSVI
-7222 ENLTIPFT
+7222 ENLRIPFT
-7230 FDSSLLEQKTS
+7230 FDGSLLEQTTD
-7241 NGTNIQDTKYYNK
+7241 NGENIKDTKYYSK
-7254 KTGIA
+7254 KTGLA
-7259 IELVDEQGER
+7259 IEIVNSSGER
-7269 IKAPDVQNLKL
+7269 AKVPNVQNFKL
-7280 TDNSDSKY
+7280 IDKTDSIT
-7288 YTSGADGVIRVP
+7288 YTACADGVIRVP
-7300 LSDGCAKIKNSYSL
+7300 LSDGISKIKNSYELSL
-7314 SMSQV
+7314 SQCD
-7319 SVPAGQYIARIYFFA
+7319 VPAGQYTAKIYFFV
-7334 SDDGEHFGGEVTEV
+7334 SDDGKYYTGELLEE
-7348 KELYITFIN
+7348 KDIYITFIN
-7357 KKLGLAG
+7357 KKLSLAG
-7364 LESVDGSRIIN
+7364 LGLELEDSSRIIN
-7375 KNTCENLDGGKGLDL
+7375 KENQLNISGGKGLGFI
-7390 TVKIGS
+7390 VKVGNPS
-7396 PTNDTNI
+7396 EETNI
-7403 RVELYKRNATY
+7403 RVELYKRNTTY
-7414 TTAEDGTTTYNGISY
+7414 MTAEDGTISYNGTSY
-7429 TPVDLK
+7429 TKVDLK
-7435 DYLKDLNGTE
+7435 EYLEGD
-7445 WKTPEDYEGQGLIT
+7445 WKTPEDYDGQGLIT
-7459 EDGCTE
+7459 ADGSNE
-7465 YMVMEKKQH
+7465 YMIMEKKSH
-7474 QTPSQGEN
+7474 SSTESESIEN
-7482 IETIDFE
+7482 IEFNETI
-7489 KAIKEGISTGE
+7489 KKGISTGE
-7500 YKLVFK
+7500 YKLEFK
-7506 AYYNNTLIQ
+7506 RYYSNTLVQ
-7515 TIRKTFIVVP
+7515 TIRKTFIVVQ

>member
-1 MFKKRKNVRKII
+1 MIQ
-13 IILIALITVLGC
+13 
-25 YIKFNKVTKDMYA
+25 KV
-38 PTLKNVNAEE
+38 
-48 SVGLGHGTI
+48 
-57 NPIYKP
+57 
-63 EWEKIKS
+63 
-70 SFSASEGT
+70 
-78 LTVTVKGSAY
+78 
-88 QSQNIDANTD
+88 
-98 INYASDV
+98 
-105 ESQLKA
+105 
-111 KDVTVFIDGVDV
+111 
-123 TNTTIPAVNVNA
+123 
-135 NSNITQPTVEVGGGT
+135 
-150 KNQNATSQKNEIT
+150 
-163 YTIRLSNLKEAIR
+163 
-176 VSGKS
+176 
-181 YTEWSGNIALKLAGR
+181 
-196 GQDSSTYNANIL
+196 
-208 TDEYGNQNMMEK
+208 YG
-220 DTKGTWV
+220 
-227 NVEIKDTKTDHNTD
+227 
-241 NTMFADYQ
+241 A
-249 NPEIRYEYSTGNINY
+249 
-264 SDKTLTVEFSIADKY
+264 
-279 FSSTKLLKDDGNGNK
+279 
-294 VVNQEEVNK
+294 
-303 IQIALK
+303 
-309 DEPDSQIN
+309 
-317 GVVTKKIT
+317 
-325 NVTEIKEER
+325 
-334 DGKTVTV
+334 
-341 GYKFTLVI
+341 
-349 GGLQQ
+349 
-354 KTKEG
+354 
-359 TYRDYSGPM
+359 
-368 SIQFPSSLAEDKSG
+368 
-382 NTSNGKTITIGISD
+382 
-396 PSKPTDPGEK
+396 
-406 VVDVVNPVWEAKNVR
+406 
-421 KIIDSTTGKMK
+421 
-432 VSMDL
+432 
-437 YGTDKYYQGNS
+437 
-448 LTADKVQLW
+448 
-457 VDGVNV
+457 
-463 TASGSSTDIVK
+463 
-474 SLTKV
+474 
-479 KDLSENGLN
+479 
-488 YGIHYKLEIAGLEES
+488 
-503 NSKFNE
+503 
-509 QRSKY
+509 
-514 ATNTASGRVYREYS
+514 
-528 GEMKVRIP
+528 
-536 ENTLV
+536 
-541 DQSNN
+541 
-546 KNEALEVA
+546 
-554 LNKIDTLKPEIIKVS
+554 
-569 STKNT
+569 
-574 TSGKETFVFDVVDK
+574 
-588 NLKTTGLGTTV
+588 
-599 AEANANKSKVT
+599 
-610 VYVDGEVASSVTK
+610 
-623 NYVQV
+623 
-628 EALKATINGN
+628 
-638 SKTVG
+638 
-643 YRYTLELTNFP
+643 
-654 KTRSSINY
+654 
-662 DREYTD
+662 
-668 WSGNVSIKFGAGIVT
+668 
-683 DAGGTATDS
+683 
-692 SGNAITI
+692 
-699 EKNENVET
+699 
-707 ELQGDFIDVV
+707 
-717 KPDITYKYVEDATNT
+717 
-732 TKSDI
+732 
-737 NKTDK
+737 
-742 TFTMVF
+742 
-748 DITDKFYDETKSK
+748 
-761 ALSIGDLTIKI
+761 
-772 DNKDVDWTKVTKSLS
+772 
-787 STNITNTVKVTENGV
+787 
-802 VKSVTKVIG
+802 
-811 KRYILKLSNLEQ
+811 
-823 LQVKQGDKYLD
+823 
-834 YSGVVTVVVPAS
+834 
-846 KMVDTSNNANVAKT
+846 
-860 ITSGINIPGGTG
+860 
-872 TGKVVDVVDPLFE
+872 
-885 KVSSSANAI
+885 
-894 NKTVTLNFK
+894 
-903 VTDKYFSTSTLTK
+903 
-916 DNIQIFVNG
+916 
-925 TETKTGLGINL
+925 
-936 TSTKKEEERTV
+936 
-947 NNVTSTVQYGIDY
+947 
-960 TLTVTN
+960 
-966 FASDVKQVKVVI
+966 
-978 PQGVAKD
+978 
-985 QSGNGNKKTEFILYN
+985 NKKTMN
-1000 TLINTSKEE
+1000 
-1009 TASSGFL
+1009 
-1016 GSASSTNSKVKSIQ
+1016 
-1030 RQNIDSITF
+1030 
-1039 MDNIPDNIGYDAS
+1039 
-1052 LRNYKKD
+1052 
-1059 TAWDVSAQQDKSILA
+1059 
-1074 WYDTNA
+1074 
-1080 NGSLKVYIGSNS
+1080 
-1092 EIFANQDSTNLFA
+1092 
-1105 YIGYAEIC
+1105 
-1113 TSTDTINN
+1113 
-1121 LNLLNVTS
+1121 
-1129 VTKMYRMFRYTG
+1129 
-1141 YRSMTKLEL
+1141 
-1150 GNGFNTSNVENMSG
+1150 
-1164 MFEQT
+1164 
-1169 GYKAMTTLNLGGN
+1169 
-1182 FITNNVTDMSYM
+1182 YM
-1194 FNNCGHDKLGSL
+1194 FCDTGRKSLQAL
-1206 DLGGKFNT
+1206 DLGDKFDT
-1214 IKVRFMQGMFN
+1214 TGVTEMQNMFLWM
-1225 STGWELMQ
+1225 GEKIQKLD
-1233 TLKLG
+1233 LG
-1238 DEFDTGNVEN
+1238 DKFDT
-1248 MASMFCQTGRKALT
+1248 SS
-1262 ALNLGTK
+1262 
-1269 FKTYKVTNMSNMFN
+1269 VTNMS
-1283 WIQKIEKLDLGG
+1283 
-1295 EFDTSLVTNME
+1295 
-1306 GMFWGTGYSG
+1306 GMFWGTGYSR

-1327 TSSVTN
+1327 TSKVTN
-1333 MKSMFYDFA
+1333 MKNMFYDFA
-1342 GTKLTTLDLGD
+1342 SNLPTLDLGD
-1353 KFYTTAV
+1353 LFYTTSV

-1368 KTGSSAMTT
+1368 NTGINAMTK
-1377 IDLGPAFTKIASA
+1377 IDLGPAFTKIASK
-1390 NSGMFDNTGKSGAVT
+1390 NTNMFYQTGRSGAVT
-1405 IYASEQ
+1405 IQASEQ
-1411 IYLDKNNFKTDTNA
+1411 IYLDKNNFKLDTNA
-1425 TTSAIEYTRGTINPK
+1425 TSSAINYTRGTIKPK

-1445 TKEASELTIDNNN
+1445 VKEASALTIDQTNLK
-1458 INNSKITVTLRGSTN
+1458 NSKITVTLRGRTN
-1473 PDAGIDHKSDV
+1473 AEAGVDHKSDV
-1484 TSVLTANDVQVFI
+1484 TSVLTANNIHVFFE
-1497 DGEEAT
+1497 DGTEAT
-1503 GITKS
+1503 DITKT
-1508 LSNAEAVT
+1508 LSNATSVTNAVT
-1516 NTVTQANDVRQVLTL
+1516 GANDVTQVLTI
-1531 SGLNQGRVNG
+1531 SGLDKGRKDG
-1541 KSFQEW
+1541 KSYRDW

-1555 NKKTLKDVYDN
+1555 DKKTLKDKYDN

-1576 TMKEITISD
+1576 TMTDIKINDAKTN
-1585 DKKDKNESGTMFIDS
+1585 KNASGTLFIDS
-1600 IKPEFTYR
+1600 IEPEFTYK

-1664 YDKTELNKA
+1664 YDKTELNNA

-1688 NGTANTKVGERLKLT
+1688 NGTANTKVGERFKLT

-1721 SGYMTLAFK
+1721 SGYMTLAFQ

-1769 VWSLANADMNGGVV
+1769 VWSLANSDMNGGVI

-1794 DRSIFN
+1794 DQSIFN

-1829 KDQEYEYTLALTNI
+1829 KDQEYEYTLTLTNI

-1951 NVENEVTKKITKT
+1951 NVDNEVTKKITKT

-1987 SIVETDAEFKA
+1987 SIVETDAEFKT

-2047 KYSNSDID
+2047 KYSESDID
-2055 YDGKTFK
+2055 YAGKSFT

-2278 LAKDANQI
+2278 LAKNADQI
-2286 KIQIQPNTITDNS
+2286 KIQIQPNTITDQSNH
-2299 GNTNKPTELLVF
+2299 TNKATDLLVF
-2311 NTLRKTDT
+2311 NTLRKTNT

-2332 STNSK
+2332 STNNK
-2337 IKAIQRQNIDNITF
+2337 VKAIQRQNIDNITF

-2357 SIYDKS
+2357 SVYDKS
-2363 AKKIVNEDTTWDV
+2363 AKKIVNENTTWDV
-2376 SAMQDKSILAWYTT
+2376 SAMQDKSIFAWYTT
-2390 NSNGSLK
+2390 NANGSLK

-2415 FAYIGYSRKCT
+2415 VAYIGYSSKCT
-2426 SQNTISNLNLLNTNS
+2426 SQNTISNLNLLNTAS
-2441 VTNMEAVFRDTGY
+2441 VKNMEAMFRDTGY
-2454 QSMKSLN
+2454 KSMKSLN
-2461 LGDNFITSNATTMS
+2461 LGNDFNTSNVTTMS
-2475 HIFFETGYNAMTTLN
+2475 HMFYETGYNAMTTLN

-2716 STNKDV
+2716 STNKEV

-2742 KEIKIQASE
+2742 KEIKIQSSE
-2751 QIYFDRNNF
+2751 QIYFDKNNF

-2785 WIKEASELTIDNSN
+2785 WLKEASTLTIDKAN

-2837 FDGVESETVTKSIAT
+2837 FDGVESKTVTKSIAT
-2852 ATTIKNATTGA
+2852 TVVAKNAITGA

-2877 VRKDGKTYTEWS
+2877 ARKDGKTYTEWS

-2898 KTLKDDTYSNQNLSA
+2898 KTLKDDTYNNQNLSA

-2947 FTYVYSNTDID
+2947 FTYIYSNKDID

-2965 VDFSVSDKYFNKSTL
+2965 VDFSVSDKYFDKSTL

-2986 IVVKLT
+2986 IVIKLT

-3065 SGNSNVEKVI
+3065 SGNSNVAKVI
-3075 SIGVNEPGGSKSD
+3075 SIGVNDPGGSKSD

-3140 DNEEVTTKNNV
+3140 DNEEVTTTNNV

-3159 KLTETRDGKS
+3159 KLTETRNGKS

-3186 TKQTAKNKEFFEWS
+3186 TKQTTKNKEFFEWS

-3226 KYNTSKEQ
+3226 KYNTSKAQ
-3234 TFELGYVDFIKPKI
+3234 TFELGHVDFIKPKV
-3248 EKVSSTK
+3248 EKVSTSKSPT
-3255 NASAKTETFE
+3255 AKTETFE

-3278 VTTGEISVYVD
+3278 VTTDEISVYVD

-3296 QITRTLTKESD
+3296 QIKRTLTKESD
-3307 INGTVNGTTK
+3307 ISGTVNGTDK
-3317 VVGHKYKLVL
+3317 IIGHKYKLVL
-3327 SNLEQARKT
+3327 SDLEQVRKS

-3384 PNVTYKYA
+3384 PNVTYKYSTSD
-3392 EGNIDYTNKTFTM
+3392 IDYTNKTFTM

-3414 ASSSLTLDDL
+3414 TSSTLTLNDL

-3445 ELTSTELKN
+3445 ELTSADISNT
-3454 NVNGTSK
+3454 VNGTSK
-3461 TIGKRYTLKLSHLEQ
+3461 VIGKRYTLKLSHLEQ

-3492 TVAIPADKVA
+3492 TVAIPADKVV

-3508 NNAATITSGIEF
+3508 NNAVTITSGIDI
-3520 KGESGYGDIKAPSNN
+3520 KGEEVTGD
-3535 TIMAIGGNASGSGVS
+3535 
-3550 GEYAGMKVYSASISN
+3550 
-3565 ENGVISS
+3565 
-3572 YDATNNTG
+3572 
-3580 NGHSNSATTWKDLT
+3580 
-3594 GSNNGTI
+3594 
-3601 NGATWESDYL
+3601 
-3611 SFDGTN
+3611 
-3617 DWVSLGKMSLTK
+3617 
-3629 QATLELTLS
+3629 
-3638 IDSIQ
+3638 
-3643 SGNKYVL
+3643 
-3650 NNFESGGV
+3650 
-3658 GIFLSNGY
+3658 
-3666 PVFQVY
+3666 
-3672 SSSQNKYINIKAP
+3672 
-3685 SALTVGEKTNIKG
+3685 
-3698 IYDGNQIYLYIN
+3698 
-3710 GQPVKGTVVDVVDP
+3710 GTVVDVVDP
-3724 IWEKV
+3724 ILGKV
-3729 SSSVKIKDQT
+3729 SSYVMIKEQK
-3739 ATIVAKG
+3739 AAMVVKG

-3761 KLVIDDKEITEGVDI
+3761 KLVIDGQVVTEGVDI
-3776 KVGTSTPVYTEDG
+3776 QVGTSTPVYTEDG
-3789 TTRIGDQYTITVS
+3789 TTRIGDQYTITIS
-3802 GSGLNF
+3802 GSGLNLK
-3808 TTSQVKIRIGT
+3808 TNQVKIRIEP
-3819 NTITDNSGNTNKTTD
+3819 NAITDNSGNTNKTTD

-3840 LKETNTETEATSAF
+3840 LKETNTETEANSPF
-3854 LGNDTIERQNI
+3854 LGNDKIERQNI
-3865 ENVTFV
+3865 DNVTFI
-3871 DNIPSSVYDVSAK
+3871 DNIPASIYDVSAK
-3884 EFKDATAWDVSAA
+3884 EYKDATAWDVSTA
-3897 QDKSII
+3897 QDKSIL
-3903 AWYTKNA
+3903 AWYTT
-3910 NESIKVYIGSEDEIF
+3910 NENGSVKVYIGSNDQIF
-3925 GNTDSSYLFSYIG
+3925 GNVDSSYLFNNIG
-3938 YSSKCTATETITNI
+3938 SSELCTSTETITNI
-3952 NLLNVGNVDNMARMF
+3952 NLLNVGNVENMTKMF

-3972 NAMTNLDLGDNF
+3972 NAMTSLNLGDNF
-3984 DTSNVT
+3984 DTSNVNDMKGMFENTGYLAMKTILLGDNFDTCKVENMSTMFQGTGYTAMSALNLEGKFDTSKVT
-3990 NMSYMFA
+3990 NMSYMFKDTGYTA
-3997 GTGSK
+3997 MTAFDLGTGFNTKEVTNMQEMFSECGYK
-4002 KMTTFNLG
+4002 LMETLNLG
-4010 NAFNTSEVTDMSYM
+4010 NEFNTSKVQNMFGMFYRTGREKLQSLDLGKKFDTSNVTNMKSM
-4024 FNETGK
+4024 FNETGY
-4030 TAMQALNLVDGFDTI
+4030 TSMTSLNLGDNFNTS
-4045 KVTNMSHMFD
+4045 KVEDMFRMFFCA
-4055 STGYTAMKTLNLGSA
+4055 GYTAM
-4070 FNTSIVENMS
+4070 
-4080 GMFQNTGFTAM
+4080 
-4091 TSLDLGSKFKTSKV
+4091 
-4105 KDMSYMFANTG
+4105 
-4116 HNAMTSLKLGSEFDT
+4116 
-4131 TLVTNMREMF
+4131 
-4141 NGCGQ
+4141 
-4146 AELTS
+4146 
-4151 LDLGTKFNTKNVTDM
+4151 
-4166 NAMFANCGT
+4166 
-4175 KITKLDLGDVF
+4175 TKLDLGDKF
-4186 YTTKVKDMYH
+4186 FTTAVTEMGE
-4196 MFYNCGS
+4196 MFYQTGIAA
-4203 SLMTELDLGP
+4203 MTTLDLGP
-4213 AFTRI
+4213 AFTKI
-4218 PNDSI
+4218 ADSNTNI
-4223 TGTSKDVNG
+4223 FTRTGRNG
-4232 DNVPAHNGYD
+4232 ELTIY
-4242 GMFDETGKPAEI
+4242 
-4254 KIQVSEQIY
+4254 VSEQIY
-4263 LNKNDFKLNT
+4263 LDKIDFKLNT
-4273 DATDSIINYTRG
+4273 DATDSIINCTRG

-4294 WIKEASALAI
+4294 WVKEASALAI

-4329 FTSNVTSSLTAD
+4329 FTSNVESSLKAENL
-4341 KIHVYFDGEEATDI
+4341 HVYFDGEEATDI
-4355 TKDIATAT
+4355 TKNIATAT

-4433 VIKEAENIS
+4433 VIKETENIS

-4481 DKYFKESAITLDN
+4481 DKYFKESAITLNN
-4494 TTIQV
+4494 TTIKV
-4499 DGVEPDW
+4499 DNVEPDW
-4506 TKVTRTFS
+4506 TKVTRTFG
-4514 KKKLEADQTVGDIT
+4514 KKTLDADQTVGDIT

-4581 GTLKNGIVDESGNL
+4581 GTLKNGIVDNSGNL

-4631 STINRVRNGAEA
+4631 STINRVRNGAED

-4740 NKNIETSIPV
+4740 NKNIETPIPV

-4796 IDYEAKTLTV
+4796 INYEAKTLTV

-4855 DGTGTEYTFV
+4855 DGTGKEYTFV

-4877 KYQDYSGAVDFVFT
+4877 KYQDYSGAVDFIFT

-4932 RTADKLSALN
+4932 RTADKLSVLN

-5006 VSKQATSVI
+5006 VSKQATSVV

-5093 DRNGETGTVTVKI
+5093 DRNGEKGTVTVKI

-5367 RVDFIKPKLFY
+5367 RADFIKPKLFY

-5392 TISGTDRFYDL
+5392 TISGTDRFYDF
-5403 NTKLTAN
+5403 NTKLTAD
-5410 DITIYTLN
+5410 DITIYALN

-5529 VNILKD
+5529 INILKD

-5669 YRNGT
+5669 YRNGN
-5674 QQAYSFKGWAEANE
+5674 QQAYSFKGWAEADE

-5715 WQQATVVF
+5715 WQQATVIF

-5731 NDGKSPDT
+5731 NDGKSPET

-5747 YSKLNTNGTASTDI
+5747 YSKLNTNGTASTNI

-5822 TKVSDGSDYLAKGD
+5822 AKVSDGSDYLAKGD

-5842 TNYGD
+5842 TNYSD

-5895 IIGSSLNTPTTSRK
+5895 IIGSSLNNPTTSRK

-5953 SQDTTLGYTR
+5953 GSQDTALGYTR

-6186 VKLYGGT
+6186 VKIYGGT

-6317 GGNTTTSNVKLQG
+6317 GGNTTTSNIKLQG

-6529 GVVYGTTNINIGKET
+6529 GFVYGTTNVNIGKEAVT
-6544 VADTSLQGARIIISG
+6544 DTSLQGARIIISG

-6583 NMFNSTSS
+6583 NMFNSASS

-6912 NTFALTMQTSSSGWL
+6912 NTFALTMQTSSTGWL

-6936 DSYGSFDGDKVYKAD
+6936 DSYGSFDGDTVYKAD

-7063 SSTTPLPKGTKVTL
+7063 SATTPLPKGTKVTL

-7131 ANENSKYYHAGADE
+7131 TNENSKYYHAGADE

-7241 NGTNIQDTKYYNK
+7241 DGTNIQDTKYYNK